1 MPFFSYL
8 YTKKY
13 TMIKLDKIKYIYHL
27 ADLHIRN
34 LKRHKE
40 YREVLNKFLSDVDSQ
55 NLEEAV
61 IYLAGDIAHAKTEMS
76 PELVRE
82 ITWFFTECA
91 KRKPTFVITGN
102 HDCNLNNKDRL
113 DVLTPIC
120 DNLSLPNLVYL
131 RDTGVYQITDDITF
145 TVYSILDKKE
155 NWPKGTDVSGNK
167 KICFFH
173 GPVDAAKTDI
183 GYVVSSHNFTP
194 DMFDGFDMVLMG
206 DIHKRQIVQ
215 QRDRAN
221 GKPIVV
227 YAGSTVQQ
235 NHGEY
240 LENHGYLLW
249 NVESETFEEYNIHN
263 DYGYLTI
270 DVVNGVIPQW
280 VRDEI
285 GTKLPKQPRL
295 RVRFSDTEVSDI
307 KLISAELQQMFKVN
321 EITITKQDTLNS
333 LKSKNRNARN
343 LAGNVKDPNVQNGLI
358 REYLERQFLLD
369 DQTLDK
375 IVEINNKVNLKVT
388 HEETDNILWIPKS
401 FEFSN
406 MFSYG
411 EGNKINFE
419 NARGIIG
426 LFAPNTQGK
435 SSLFDS
441 LSFCIF
447 DKCSRAFKAT
457 HIMNNQ
463 KDTFKCKFN
472 FEIDGIDYFIERD
485 AHTTKTGNVKVN
497 VNFWR
502 IVDGME
508 ESLNGEER
516 RDTNDI
522 IRKYLGTYED
532 FVMTS
537 LSLQGNNALFID
549 KSQSER
555 KDILAQYIGVNVF
568 DKLFDVVNEDNKE
581 ASILLKNFKKDDFS
595 IRLAELETTITEGEK
610 EFGLIIEQRED
621 LESDKSEI
629 EKHLSQL
636 ESQIQQTTLLID
648 LDEETKRLESFTS
661 SLETNSQRLEKM
673 ESQLTQA
680 EGIVLELVE
689 QEKALSN
696 FNINDKEINIETAYN
711 DLTQKKK
718 ELAEAERIHSIAKLH
733 LSSAEEKIKHLD
745 NHKYDPNCEF
755 CCDNAFV
762 KDAMVAKNALPQLES
777 IVTDA
782 LRDVEGISRT
792 LDLLDGVEEAYKK
805 FQSKNKEIND
815 SKTLVSRIKE
825 QISKTKLDIRDC
837 EDGIKDSTAKIEEY
851 HKNKEQIET
860 NKQLRKNI
868 SDTKGV
874 LDGIKREI
882 KRRGDVIL
890 KINTDVSKAK
900 QEKTG
905 IEDNIRKVKELEE
918 TNKLYEYYLDAVKR
932 DGVSYELISKTLPS
946 IEGEINNILGQ
957 IVEFSMNLQMD
968 GKNVNAYINYGD
980 SRKWPLEMCSGME
993 KFISGL
999 AIRVALINICNLP
1012 RPNFLVIDEGFG
1024 TLDSENLQSLFM
1036 AFAYLK
1042 TQFEFVI
1049 VISHID
1055 SMRDVVDT
1063 LLEIKKDNGFS
1074 SVKF

>member
-1 MPFFSYL
+1 ML
-8 YTKKY
+8 N
-13 TMIKLDKIKYIYHL
+13 IKVDYIYHL

-40 YREVLNKFLSDVDSQ
+40 YREILNKFLVDVDSQ
-55 NLEEAV
+55 KKENAI

-82 ITWFFTECA
+82 ITWFFNECA
-91 KRKPTFVITGN
+91 NRFPTFVITGN
-102 HDCNLNNKDRL
+102 HDCNLNNMDRL

-120 DNLSLPNLVYL
+120 DNLNNPNLYYL
-131 RDTGVYQITDDITF
+131 RDTGTTHINDELTF
-145 TVYSILDKKE
+145 TVYSILDKKA
-155 NWPKGTDVSGNK
+155 NWPLGKDVEGKK

-173 GPVDAAKTDI
+173 GPVDAARTDI
-183 GYVVSSHNFTP
+183 GYVVSSNNFTP

-215 QRDRAN
+215 QRDKAN

-227 YAGSTVQQ
+227 YAGSVVQQ

-249 NVESETFEEYNIHN
+249 DVKNETFEEFNIHN

-270 DVVNGVIPQW
+270 DVTNGVIPQW
-280 VRDEI
+280 VHDEI

-295 RVRFSDTEVSDI
+295 RVRFQETEAADI
-307 KLISAELQQMFKVN
+307 KLVSTELQKMFN
-321 EITITKQDTLNS
+321 ISEITVTRQDTLNS
-333 LKSKNRNARN
+333 MKTKNRNARN
-343 LAGNVKDPNVQNGLI
+343 LAGNVKDVNVQNGLI
-358 REYLERQFLLD
+358 KEYLERQFLLD
-369 DQTLDK
+369 DETLNK
-375 IVEINNKVNLKVT
+375 VIEINNNVNTKIT
-388 HEETDNILWIPKS
+388 HEDTDNILWIPKK

-411 EGNKINFE
+411 EGNKIEFDR
-419 NARGIIG
+419 AKGIIG

-463 KDTFKCKFN
+463 KDTFSCKFN
-472 FEIDGIDYFIERD
+472 FEIDGIDYFIERE
-485 AHTTKTGNVKVN
+485 AHTTKTEKVKVN

-502 IVDGME
+502 VVDGIN
-508 ESLNGEER
+508 ESLNGDER
-516 RDTNDI
+516 RNTNDVI
-522 IRKYLGTYED
+522 KKYLGTYED

-581 ASILLKNFKKDDFS
+581 AAILLKNFKKDDFS
-595 IRLAELETTITEGEK
+595 LRLAELDEIVKTNGKVFNELVEKKDEFEQDKTEVERK
-610 EFGLIIEQRED
+610 
-621 LESDKSEI
+621 
-629 EKHLSQL
+629 LSNL
-636 ESQIQQTTLLID
+636 ESQIQQTTLSID
-648 LDEETKRLESFTS
+648 LDVETKRLESFTS
-661 SLETNSQRLEKM
+661 SLETNNGKLVKM
-673 ESQLTQA
+673 EEQLTQA
-680 EGIVLELVE
+680 EGIVSELIESQSHLSKYNGIDIEVVYSNYQEE
-689 QEKALSN
+689 QKNL
-696 FNINDKEINIETAYN
+696 I
-711 DLTQKKK
+711 
-718 ELAEAERIHSIAKLH
+718 EAEKVYSNAKLY
-733 LSSAEEKIKHLD
+733 LSLAEEKIKHLD
-745 NHKYDPNCEF
+745 KHEYDPNCKY
-755 CCDNAFV
+755 CCDNTFV
-762 KDAMVAKNALPQLES
+762 KDAMVAKNALPELEA
-777 IVTDA
+777 IVKQA
-782 LRDVEGISRT
+782 LVDTTGIQQTLDRWDDVE
-792 LDLLDGVEEAYKK
+792 DAYKSY
-805 FQSKNKEIND
+805 QSKHKEVND

-825 QISKTKLDIRDC
+825 YISKTKLDIRDS
-837 EDGIKDSTAKIEEY
+837 EDGIKDSTSKIEEY
-851 HKNKEQIET
+851 HRNKEQIEL
-860 NKQLRKNI
+860 NKQLRTDI
-868 SDTKGV
+868 TDTKEV
-874 LDGIKREI
+874 INGIKKQI
-882 KRRGDVIL
+882 KEVDDEKL
-890 KINTDVSKAK
+890 SINSIVSKAK
-900 QEKTG
+900 QEKEG
-905 IEDNIRKVKELEE
+905 IEGRIAQIKKLEE
-918 TNKLYEYYLDAVKR
+918 TNKLYDYYLDAVKR
-932 DGVSYELISKTLPS
+932 DGISYELISRTLPA

-957 IVEFSMNLQMD
+957 IVDFSMNLQMD

-980 SRKWPLEMCSGME
+980 NRKWPLEMCSGME
-993 KFISGL
+993 KFVSGL

-1055 SMRDVVDT
+1055 SMRDVVDS

>member
-1 MPFFSYL
+1 
-8 YTKKY
+8 
-13 TMIKLDKIKYIYHL
+13 MIKLDKIKYIYHL

-40 YREVLNKFLSDVDSQ
+40 YREVLNKFLEDVDSQ
-55 NLEEAV
+55 NLEDSV

-82 ITWFFTECA
+82 ITWFFSECA
-91 KRKPTFVITGN
+91 KRRPTFVITGN

-120 DNLSLPNLVYL
+120 DNLSHPNLVYL
-131 RDTGVYQITDDITF
+131 RDTGVHQITDDITF

-155 NWPKGTDVSGNK
+155 NWPLGKDVSGNK

-173 GPVDAAKTDI
+173 GPVDAARTDI
-183 GYVVSSHNFTP
+183 GYIVSSNNFTP

-206 DIHKRQIVQ
+206 DIHKRQVVQ
-215 QRDRAN
+215 QRDKAN

-249 NVESETFEEYNIHN
+249 DVEKETFEEFNIHN

-270 DVVNGVIPQW
+270 DVTNGVIPQW
-280 VRDEI
+280 VYDEI
-285 GTKLPKQPRL
+285 DTKLPKQPRL
-295 RVRFSDTEVSDI
+295 RVRFADTEVSDI
-307 KLISAELQQMFKVN
+307 KIVSTELQKLFKIN
-321 EITITKQDTLNS
+321 EITITRQDTLNS
-333 LKSKNRNARN
+333 MKTKNRNARN
-343 LAGNVKDPNVQNGLI
+343 LAGNVKDVNVQNGLI
-358 REYLERQFLLD
+358 KEYLERQFLLD
-369 DQTLDK
+369 DETLNK
-375 IVEINNKVNLKVT
+375 IIEINNGVNLRIT
-388 HEETDNILWIPKS
+388 HEDTDNILWIPKS

-472 FEIDGIDYFIERD
+472 FEIDGVDYFIERD

-502 IVDGME
+502 IIDGVE

-549 KSQSER
+549 KSQSDR

-581 ASILLKNFKKDDFS
+581 AAVLLKNFKKDDFS
-595 IRLAELETTITEGEK
+595 QKLAELDETIQTNSKLFDELVVKKDDFEYDKTEVE
-610 EFGLIIEQRED
+610 RT
-621 LESDKSEI
+621 
-629 EKHLSQL
+629 LSNL
-636 ESQIQQTTLLID
+636 ESQIQQTTISID
-648 LDEETKRLESFTS
+648 LDVETKRLNTFTG
-661 SLETNSQRLEKM
+661 SLEENNAKIVKM
-673 ESQLTQA
+673 DGQLVQA
-680 EGIVLELVE
+680 ENIVTELVKQEE
-689 QEKALSN
+689 QLSK
-696 FNINDKEINIETAYN
+696 FKIGDSEVEVEYVYN
-711 DLTQKKK
+711 DFKQKNKDLT
-718 ELAEAERIHSIAKLH
+718 EAERVHSIAKMH
-733 LSSAEEKIKHLD
+733 LDAAIEKIKHLD

-755 CCDNAFV
+755 CCDNTFV
-762 KDAMVAKNALPQLES
+762 KDAMNAKDSLEGLQTNVDECS
-777 IVTDA
+777 N
-782 LRDVEGISRT
+782 DVSGILNT
-792 LDLLDGVEEAYKK
+792 LTLLNGIEDAYKAY
-805 FQSKNKEIND
+805 QSKHKEIND

-837 EDGIKDSTAKIEEY
+837 EDGIKDSTTKIEEY

-860 NKQLRKNI
+860 NKQLRKDI
-868 SDTKGV
+868 SDTKLIV
-874 LDGIKREI
+874 DGIKRQL
-882 KRRGDVIL
+882 KRIDEEKL
-890 KINTDVSKAK
+890 SANTSVSKAR
-900 QEKTG
+900 QERDS
-905 IEDNIRKVKELEE
+905 IEERIAQIKKLEE
-918 TNKLYEYYLDAVKR
+918 TNKLYDYYLDAVKR
-932 DGVSYELISKTLPS
+932 DGISYELISKTLPS

-980 SRKWPLEMCSGME
+980 NRKWPLEMCSGME

-1063 LLEIKKDNGFS
+1063 LMEIKKDNGFS

>member
-1 MPFFSYL
+1 
-8 YTKKY
+8 
-13 TMIKLDKIKYIYHL
+13 MIKLEKIKYIYHL

-40 YREVLNKFLSDVDSQ
+40 YREVLNKFLEDVDSQ
-55 NLEEAV
+55 NLEDSI

-91 KRKPTFVITGN
+91 KRRPTFVITGN

-155 NWPKGTDVSGNK
+155 NWPKGKDVEGNK

-173 GPVDAAKTDI
+173 GPVDAARTDI
-183 GYVVSSHNFTP
+183 GYVVSSNNFTP

-206 DIHKRQIVQ
+206 DIHKRQVVQ
-215 QRDRAN
+215 ERDRAN

-249 NVESETFEEYNIHN
+249 DVEKETFEEFNIHN

-270 DVVNGVIPQW
+270 DVNNGIIPQW

-285 GTKLPKQPRL
+285 DIKLPKQPRL

-307 KLISAELQQMFKVN
+307 KVVAAELQQMFKVN

-358 REYLERQFLLD
+358 KEYLERQFLLD
-369 DQTLDK
+369 DETINK
-375 IVEINNKVNLKVT
+375 VIEINNAANLRVT
-388 HEETDNILWIPKS
+388 HEDTDNILWIPKS

-411 EGNKINFE
+411 ENNKIDFD
-419 NARGIIG
+419 NAKGIIG

-435 SSLFDS
+435 SSLFDA

-463 KDTFKCKFN
+463 KDTFNCKFN
-472 FEIDGIDYFIERD
+472 FEIDGVNYFIERD
-485 AHTTKTGNVKVN
+485 AHTTKSGNVKVN
-497 VNFWR
+497 VNFYR
-502 IVDGME
+502 IVDGIE

-549 KSQSER
+549 KSQSDR

-568 DKLFDVVNEDNKE
+568 DKLFDIVNEDNKE
-581 ASILLKNFKKDDFS
+581 AAVLLKNFKKDDFS
-595 IRLAELETTITEGEK
+595 QKLGDLETSIK
-610 EFGLIIEQRED
+610 EDAKTFDELVDKKDD
-621 LESDKSEI
+621 LEADKTSI
-629 EKHLSQL
+629 ERELSRL
-636 ESQIQQTTLLID
+636 ESQIIQTTLTLD
-648 LDEETKRLESFTS
+648 LEEETNKLNSFTS
-661 SLETNSQRLEKM
+661 SLETHNSKLEKM
-673 ESQLTQA
+673 ETQLTQA
-680 EGIVLELVE
+680 EEIVLQLVE
-689 QEKALSN
+689 QEKTLSK
-696 FNINDKEINIETAYN
+696 FTIGNDEVDVEYAYN
-711 DLTQKKK
+711 DYKSKKAD
-718 ELAEAERIHSIAKLH
+718 LVEAEKVHSNAKIYLN
-733 LSSAEEKIKHLD
+733 SAIEKIKHLD

-762 KDAMVAKNALPQLES
+762 KDAMNAKTSLPQLEET
-777 IVTDA
+777 VEHA
-782 LRDVEGISRT
+782 LDDVNGILQT
-792 LDLLDGVEEAYKK
+792 LQILDGIEDAYKSY
-805 FQSKNKEIND
+805 QSKHKEIND

-837 EDGIKDSTAKIEEY
+837 EDGITTSTANIEEY
-851 HKNKEQIET
+851 HRNKEQIET
-860 NKQLRKNI
+860 NKKLRKEV
-868 SDTKGV
+868 SDTKQIIEGV
-874 LDGIKREI
+874 KKEI
-882 KRRGDVIL
+882 KRMGLLRIIL
-890 KINTDVSKAK
+890 
-900 QEKTG
+900 
-905 IEDNIRKVKELEE
+905 
-918 TNKLYEYYLDAVKR
+918 
-932 DGVSYELISKTLPS
+932 
-946 IEGEINNILGQ
+946 
-957 IVEFSMNLQMD
+957 
-968 GKNVNAYINYGD
+968 
-980 SRKWPLEMCSGME
+980 
-993 KFISGL
+993 
-999 AIRVALINICNLP
+999 
-1012 RPNFLVIDEGFG
+1012 
-1024 TLDSENLQSLFM
+1024 
-1036 AFAYLK
+1036 LK
-1042 TQFEFVI
+1042 
-1049 VISHID
+1049 
-1055 SMRDVVDT
+1055 
-1063 LLEIKKDNGFS
+1063 
-1074 SVKF
+1074 

>member
-1 MPFFSYL
+1 ML
-8 YTKKY
+8 N
-13 TMIKLDKIKYIYHL
+13 IKVDYIYHL

-40 YREVLNKFLSDVDSQ
+40 YREILNKFLVDVDSQ
-55 NLEEAV
+55 KKENAI

-82 ITWFFTECA
+82 ITWFFNECA
-91 KRKPTFVITGN
+91 NRFPTFVITGN
-102 HDCNLNNKDRL
+102 HDCNLNNMDRL

-120 DNLSLPNLVYL
+120 DNLNNPNLYYL
-131 RDTGVYQITDDITF
+131 RDTGTTHINDELTF
-145 TVYSILDKKE
+145 TVYSILDKKA
-155 NWPKGTDVSGNK
+155 NWPLGKDVEGK
-167 KICFFH
+167 TKICFFH
-173 GPVDAAKTDI
+173 GPVDAARTDI
-183 GYVVSSHNFTP
+183 GYIVSSNNFTP

-215 QRDRAN
+215 QRDKAN

-227 YAGSTVQQ
+227 YAGSIVQQ

-249 NVESETFEEYNIHN
+249 DVKNETFEEFNIHN

-270 DVVNGVIPQW
+270 DVTNGVIPQW
-280 VRDEI
+280 VMDEI

-295 RVRFSDTEVSDI
+295 RVRFQETEAADI
-307 KLISAELQQMFKVN
+307 KLVSTELQKMFN
-321 EITITKQDTLNS
+321 ISEITVTRQDTLNS
-333 LKSKNRNARN
+333 MKTKNRNARN
-343 LAGNVKDPNVQNGLI
+343 LAGNVKDVNVQNGLI
-358 REYLERQFLLD
+358 KEYLERQFLLD
-369 DQTLDK
+369 DETLNK
-375 IVEINNKVNLKVT
+375 VIEINNNVNTKIT
-388 HEETDNILWIPKS
+388 HEDTDNILWIPKK

-411 EGNKINFE
+411 EGNKIEFDR
-419 NARGIIG
+419 AKGIIG

-463 KDTFKCKFN
+463 KDTFSCKFN
-472 FEIDGIDYFIERD
+472 FEIDGIDYFIERE
-485 AHTTKTGNVKVN
+485 AHTTKTEKVKVN

-502 IVDGME
+502 VVDGIN
-508 ESLNGEER
+508 ESLNGDER
-516 RDTNDI
+516 RNTNDVI
-522 IRKYLGTYED
+522 KKYLGTYED

-581 ASILLKNFKKDDFS
+581 AAILLKNFKKDDFS
-595 IRLAELETTITEGEK
+595 LRLAELDEIVKTNGKVFNELVEKKDEFEQDKTEVERK
-610 EFGLIIEQRED
+610 
-621 LESDKSEI
+621 
-629 EKHLSQL
+629 LSNL
-636 ESQIQQTTLLID
+636 ESQIQQTTLSID
-648 LDEETKRLESFTS
+648 LDVETKRLESFTS
-661 SLETNSQRLEKM
+661 SLETNNGKLVKM
-673 ESQLTQA
+673 EEQLTQA
-680 EGIVLELVE
+680 EGIVSELIESQSHLSKYNGIDIEVVYSNY
-689 QEKALSN
+689 QE
-696 FNINDKEINIETAYN
+696 E
-711 DLTQKKK
+711 QKK
-718 ELAEAERIHSIAKLH
+718 LIEAEKVYSNAKLY
-733 LSSAEEKIKHLD
+733 LSLAEEKIKHLD
-745 NHKYDPNCEF
+745 KHEYDPNCKY
-755 CCDNAFV
+755 CCDNTFV
-762 KDAMVAKNALPQLES
+762 KDAMVAKNALPELEA
-777 IVTDA
+777 IVKQA
-782 LRDVEGISRT
+782 LVDTTGIQQTLDRWDDVE
-792 LDLLDGVEEAYKK
+792 DAYKSY
-805 FQSKNKEIND
+805 QSKHKEVND

-825 QISKTKLDIRDC
+825 YISKTKLDIRDS
-837 EDGIKDSTAKIEEY
+837 EDGIKDSTSKIEEY
-851 HKNKEQIET
+851 HRNKEQIEL
-860 NKQLRKNI
+860 NKQLRTDI
-868 SDTKGV
+868 TDTKEV
-874 LDGIKREI
+874 INGIKKQI
-882 KRRGDVIL
+882 KEVDDEKL
-890 KINTDVSKAK
+890 SINSIVSKAK
-900 QEKTG
+900 QEKEG
-905 IEDNIRKVKELEE
+905 IESRIAQIKKLEE
-918 TNKLYEYYLDAVKR
+918 TNKLYDYYLDAVKR
-932 DGVSYELISKTLPS
+932 DGISYELISRTLPA

-957 IVEFSMNLQMD
+957 IVDFSMNLQMD

-980 SRKWPLEMCSGME
+980 NRKWPLEMCSGME
-993 KFISGL
+993 KFVSGL

-1055 SMRDVVDT
+1055 SMRDVVDS

>member
-1 MPFFSYL
+1 
-8 YTKKY
+8 
-13 TMIKLDKIKYIYHL
+13 
-27 ADLHIRN
+27 
-34 LKRHKE
+34 
-40 YREVLNKFLSDVDSQ
+40 VDVDSQ
-55 NLEEAV
+55 KKENAV

-82 ITWFFTECA
+82 ITWFFNECA
-91 KRKPTFVITGN
+91 NRFPTFVITGN
-102 HDCNLNNKDRL
+102 HDCNLNNMDRL

-120 DNLSLPNLVYL
+120 DNLNNPNLYYL
-131 RDTGVYQITDDITF
+131 RDTGTTHINDELTF
-145 TVYSILDKKE
+145 TVYSILDKKA
-155 NWPKGTDVSGNK
+155 NWPLGKDVEGKK

-173 GPVDAAKTDI
+173 GPVDAARTDI
-183 GYVVSSHNFTP
+183 GYVVSSNNFTP

-215 QRDRAN
+215 QRDKAN
-221 GKPIVV
+221 SKPIVV
-227 YAGSTVQQ
+227 YAGSVVQQ

-249 NVESETFEEYNIHN
+249 DVKNETFEEFNIHN

-270 DVVNGVIPQW
+270 DVTNGVIPQW
-280 VRDEI
+280 VMDEI

-295 RVRFSDTEVSDI
+295 RVRFQETEAADI
-307 KLISAELQQMFKVN
+307 KLVSTELQKMFN
-321 EITITKQDTLNS
+321 ISEITFTRQDTLNS
-333 LKSKNRNARN
+333 MKTKNRNARN
-343 LAGNVKDPNVQNGLI
+343 LAGNVKDVNVQNGLI
-358 REYLERQFLLD
+358 KEYLERQFLLD
-369 DQTLDK
+369 DETLNK
-375 IVEINNKVNLKVT
+375 VIEINNNVNTKIT
-388 HEETDNILWIPKS
+388 HEDTDNILWIPKK

-411 EGNKINFE
+411 EGNKIEFDR
-419 NARGIIG
+419 AKGIIG

-463 KDTFKCKFN
+463 KDTFSCKFN
-472 FEIDGIDYFIERD
+472 FEIDGIDYFIERE
-485 AHTTKTGNVKVN
+485 AHTTKTEKVKVN

-502 IVDGME
+502 VVDGIN
-508 ESLNGEER
+508 ESLNGDER
-516 RDTNDI
+516 RNTNDVI
-522 IRKYLGTYED
+522 KKYLGTYED

-581 ASILLKNFKKDDFS
+581 AAILLKNFKKDDFS
-595 IRLAELETTITEGEK
+595 LRLAELDEIVKTNGKVFNELVEKKDEFEQNKTEVERK
-610 EFGLIIEQRED
+610 
-621 LESDKSEI
+621 
-629 EKHLSQL
+629 LSNL
-636 ESQIQQTTLLID
+636 ESQIQQTTLSID
-648 LDEETKRLESFTS
+648 LDVETKRLESFTS
-661 SLETNSQRLEKM
+661 SLETNNGKLVKM
-673 ESQLTQA
+673 EEQLTQA
-680 EGIVLELVE
+680 EGIVSELIESQSVLSKYNNIDIE
-689 QEKALSN
+689 VVYSNYQE
-696 FNINDKEINIETAYN
+696 E
-711 DLTQKKK
+711 QKK
-718 ELAEAERIHSIAKLH
+718 LIEAEKVYSNAKLY
-733 LSSAEEKIKHLD
+733 LSLAEEKIKHLD
-745 NHKYDPNCEF
+745 KHEYDPNCKY
-755 CCDNAFV
+755 CCDNTFV
-762 KDAMVAKNALPQLES
+762 KDAMVAKNALPELEA
-777 IVTDA
+777 IVKQA
-782 LRDVEGISRT
+782 LVDTTGIQQT
-792 LDLLDGVEEAYKK
+792 LDRWDDVEEAYKSY
-805 FQSKNKEIND
+805 QSKHKEVND

-825 QISKTKLDIRDC
+825 YISKTKLDIRDS
-837 EDGIKDSTAKIEEY
+837 EDGIKDSTSKIEEY
-851 HKNKEQIET
+851 HRNKEQIEL
-860 NKQLRKNI
+860 NKQLRKDI
-868 SDTKGV
+868 TDTKEV
-874 LDGIKREI
+874 INGIKKQI
-882 KRRGDVIL
+882 KEVDDEKL
-890 KINTDVSKAK
+890 SINSVVSKAK
-900 QEKTG
+900 QEKEG
-905 IEDNIRKVKELEE
+905 IEDRISQIKKLEE
-918 TNKLYEYYLDAVKR
+918 TNKLYDYYLDAVKR
-932 DGVSYELISKTLPS
+932 DGISYELISRTLPA

-957 IVEFSMNLQMD
+957 IVDFSMNLQMD

-980 SRKWPLEMCSGME
+980 NRKWPLEMCSGME
-993 KFISGL
+993 KFVSGL

-1055 SMRDVVDT
+1055 SMRDVVDS

>member
-1 MPFFSYL
+1 
-8 YTKKY
+8 
-13 TMIKLDKIKYIYHL
+13 MIKLDNVKYIYHL

-55 NLEEAV
+55 NLENSI

-91 KRKPTFVITGN
+91 NRKPTFVITGN

-131 RDTGVYQITDDITF
+131 RDTGVYQITNDITF

-155 NWPKGTDVSGNK
+155 NWPKGVDVNGNK

-215 QRDRAN
+215 HRDKAN

-249 NVESETFEEYNIHN
+249 DVETETFEEFNIHN

-280 VRDEI
+280 VKEEI

-307 KLISAELQQMFKVN
+307 KLVSAELQQMFKVN

-369 DQTLDK
+369 DKTLDK
-375 IVEINNKVNLKVT
+375 IVEINNKVNLKIT
-388 HEETDNILWIPKS
+388 HEDTDNILWIPKT

-463 KDTFKCKFN
+463 KDTFSCKFN
-472 FEIDGIDYFIERD
+472 FEIDGVDYFIERD
-485 AHTTKTGNVKVN
+485 AHTTKGGNVKVN
-497 VNFWR
+497 VNFYR
-502 IVDGME
+502 IVDGVE

-581 ASILLKNFKKDDFS
+581 AAILLKNFKKDDFS
-595 IRLAELETTITEGEK
+595 QRLAELETIISDGEK
-610 EFGLIIEQRED
+610 EFNDISDKKDEF
-621 LESDKSEI
+621 ESDKTEL
-629 EKHLSQL
+629 EKSLSNF
-636 ESQIQQTTLLID
+636 ESQIIKTTLSID
-648 LDEETKRLESFTS
+648 LDEETNRLNQFTS
-661 SLETNSQRLEKM
+661 SLETHTARLDKM
-673 ESQLTQA
+673 DNQLTQA
-680 EGIVLELVE
+680 EGIVSSLIESQTELSKFNGIEIEVVYSNYQEE
-689 QEKALSN
+689 QRKL
-696 FNINDKEINIETAYN
+696 I
-711 DLTQKKK
+711 
-718 ELAEAERIHSIAKLH
+718 EAEKVYSTAKLH
-733 LSSAEEKIKHLD
+733 LSGAEEKIKHLD
-745 NHKYDPNCEF
+745 NHQYDPNCKF
-755 CCDNAFV
+755 CCDNEFV
-762 KDAMVAKNALPQLES
+762 KDAMNAKNALPELQQ
-777 IVTDA
+777 IVKDA
-782 LRDVEGISRT
+782 LVDATSIQQTLDRWEGI
-792 LDLLDGVEEAYKK
+792 EELYKAY
-805 FQSKNKEIND
+805 QSKHKEVND

-825 QISKTKLDIRDC
+825 QISKTKLDIRDS

-851 HKNKEQIET
+851 HRNKEQIET
-860 NKQLRKNI
+860 NKQLRKNV
-868 SDTKGV
+868 SDTKEIIEGV
-874 LDGIKREI
+874 KREI
-882 KRRGDVIL
+882 KRKGNL
-890 KINTDVSKAK
+890 LLEINTNVSKAK
-900 QEKTG
+900 QEKSS
-905 IEDNIRKVKELEE
+905 IEANIQKVKELEE

-1049 VISHID
+1049 IISHID

>member
-1 MPFFSYL
+1 ML
-8 YTKKY
+8 N
-13 TMIKLDKIKYIYHL
+13 IKVDYIYHL

-40 YREVLNKFLSDVDSQ
+40 YREILNKFLVDVDSQ
-55 NLEEAV
+55 KKENAI

-82 ITWFFTECA
+82 ITWFFNECA
-91 KRKPTFVITGN
+91 NRFPTFVITGN
-102 HDCNLNNKDRL
+102 HDCNLNNMDRL

-120 DNLSLPNLVYL
+120 DNLNNPNLYYL
-131 RDTGVYQITDDITF
+131 RDTGTTHINDELTF
-145 TVYSILDKKE
+145 TVYSILDKKA
-155 NWPKGTDVSGNK
+155 NWPLGKDVEGKK

-173 GPVDAAKTDI
+173 GPVDAARTDI
-183 GYVVSSHNFTP
+183 GYVVSSNNFTP

-215 QRDRAN
+215 QKDKAN

-227 YAGSTVQQ
+227 YAGSVVQQ

-249 NVESETFEEYNIHN
+249 DVKSETFEEFNIHN

-270 DVVNGVIPQW
+270 DVTNGVIPQW
-280 VRDEI
+280 VHDEI

-295 RVRFSDTEVSDI
+295 RVRFQETEAADI
-307 KLISAELQQMFKVN
+307 KLVSTELQKMFN
-321 EITITKQDTLNS
+321 ISEITITRQDTLNS
-333 LKSKNRNARN
+333 MKTKNRNARN
-343 LAGNVKDPNVQNGLI
+343 LAGNVKDVNVQNGLI
-358 REYLERQFLLD
+358 KEYLERQFLLD
-369 DQTLDK
+369 DETLNK
-375 IVEINNKVNLKVT
+375 VIEINNSVNTKIT
-388 HEETDNILWIPKS
+388 HEDTDNILWIPKK

-411 EGNKINFE
+411 EGNKIEFDR
-419 NARGIIG
+419 AKGIIG

-463 KDTFKCKFN
+463 KDTFSCKFN
-472 FEIDGIDYFIERD
+472 FEIDGIDYFIERE
-485 AHTTKTGNVKVN
+485 AHTTKTEKVKVN

-502 IVDGME
+502 VVDGVD
-508 ESLNGEER
+508 ESLNGDER
-516 RDTNDI
+516 RNTNDVI
-522 IRKYLGTYED
+522 KKYLGTYED

-581 ASILLKNFKKDDFS
+581 AAILLKNFKKDDFS
-595 IRLAELETTITEGEK
+595 LRLAELDEIVKTNGKVFNELVEKKDGFEQDKTEVERK
-610 EFGLIIEQRED
+610 
-621 LESDKSEI
+621 
-629 EKHLSQL
+629 LSNL
-636 ESQIQQTTLLID
+636 ESQIQQTTLSID
-648 LDEETKRLESFTS
+648 LDVETKRLESFTS
-661 SLETNSQRLEKM
+661 SLETDNGKLVKM
-673 ESQLTQA
+673 EEQLTQA
-680 EGIVLELVE
+680 EGIVSELIESQSHLSKYNGIDIEVVYSNY
-689 QEKALSN
+689 QE
-696 FNINDKEINIETAYN
+696 E
-711 DLTQKKK
+711 QKK
-718 ELAEAERIHSIAKLH
+718 LIEAEKVYSNAKLY
-733 LSSAEEKIKHLD
+733 LSLAEEKIKHLD
-745 NHKYDPNCEF
+745 KHEYDPNCKY
-755 CCDNAFV
+755 CCDNTFV
-762 KDAMVAKNALPQLES
+762 KDAMVAKNALPELEA
-777 IVTDA
+777 IVKQALVDA
-782 LRDVEGISRT
+782 TGIQQTLDRWDDVE
-792 LDLLDGVEEAYKK
+792 DAYKSY
-805 FQSKNKEIND
+805 QSKHKEVND

-825 QISKTKLDIRDC
+825 YISKTKLDIRDS
-837 EDGIKDSTAKIEEY
+837 EDGIKDSTSKIEEY
-851 HKNKEQIET
+851 HRNKEQIEL
-860 NKQLRKNI
+860 NKQLRKDI
-868 SDTKGV
+868 TDTKEV
-874 LDGIKREI
+874 INGIKKQI
-882 KRRGDVIL
+882 KEVDDEKL
-890 KINTDVSKAK
+890 SINSIVSKAK
-900 QEKTG
+900 QEKEG
-905 IEDNIRKVKELEE
+905 IEGRIAQIKKLEE
-918 TNKLYEYYLDAVKR
+918 TNKLYDYYLDAVKR
-932 DGVSYELISKTLPS
+932 DGISYELISRTLPA

-957 IVEFSMNLQMD
+957 IVDFSMNLQMD

-980 SRKWPLEMCSGME
+980 NRKWPLEMCSGME
-993 KFISGL
+993 KFVSGL

-1055 SMRDVVDT
+1055 SMRDVVDS

>member
-1 MPFFSYL
+1 ML
-8 YTKKY
+8 N
-13 TMIKLDKIKYIYHL
+13 IKVDYIYHL

-40 YREVLNKFLSDVDSQ
+40 YREILTKFLADVDSQ
-55 NLEEAV
+55 KKENAV

-82 ITWFFTECA
+82 ITWFFNECA
-91 KRKPTFVITGN
+91 NRFPTFVITGN
-102 HDCNLNNKDRL
+102 HDCNLNNMDRL

-120 DNLSLPNLVYL
+120 DNLNNPNLYYL
-131 RDTGVYQITDDITF
+131 RDTGTTHINDELTF
-145 TVYSILDKKE
+145 TVYSILDKKA
-155 NWPKGTDVSGNK
+155 NWPLGKDVEGK
-167 KICFFH
+167 TKICFFH
-173 GPVDAAKTDI
+173 GPVDAARTDI
-183 GYVVSSHNFTP
+183 GYVVSSNNFTP

-215 QRDRAN
+215 HRDKAN

-227 YAGSTVQQ
+227 YAGSVVQQ

-249 NVESETFEEYNIHN
+249 DVKNETFEEFNIHN

-270 DVVNGVIPQW
+270 DVTNGVIPQW
-280 VRDEI
+280 VHDEI

-295 RVRFSDTEVSDI
+295 RVRFQETEAADI
-307 KLISAELQQMFKVN
+307 KLVSTELQKMFN
-321 EITITKQDTLNS
+321 ISEITVTRQDTLNS
-333 LKSKNRNARN
+333 MKTKNRNARN
-343 LAGNVKDPNVQNGLI
+343 LAGNVKDVNVQNGLI
-358 REYLERQFLLD
+358 KEYLERQFLLD
-369 DQTLDK
+369 DETLNK
-375 IVEINNKVNLKVT
+375 VIEINNNVNTKIT
-388 HEETDNILWIPKS
+388 HEDTDNILWIPKK

-411 EGNKINFE
+411 EGNKIEFDR
-419 NARGIIG
+419 AKGIIG

-463 KDTFKCKFN
+463 KDTFSCKFN
-472 FEIDGIDYFIERD
+472 FEIDGIDYFIERQ
-485 AHTTKTGNVKVN
+485 AHTTKTEKVKVN

-502 IVDGME
+502 VVDGID
-508 ESLNGEER
+508 ESLNGDER
-516 RDTNDI
+516 RDTNDVI
-522 IRKYLGTYED
+522 KKYLGTYED

-581 ASILLKNFKKDDFS
+581 AAILLKNFKKDDFS
-595 IRLAELETTITEGEK
+595 LRLAELDEIVKTNGKVFNELVEKKDEFEQDKTEVERK
-610 EFGLIIEQRED
+610 
-621 LESDKSEI
+621 
-629 EKHLSQL
+629 LSNL
-636 ESQIQQTTLLID
+636 ESQIQQTTLSID
-648 LDEETKRLESFTS
+648 LDVETKRLESFTS
-661 SLETNSQRLEKM
+661 SLETNNGKLEKM
-673 ESQLTQA
+673 GEQLTQA
-680 EGIVLELVE
+680 EGIVSELTESQSVLSKYNNIDIE
-689 QEKALSN
+689 VVYSNYQE
-696 FNINDKEINIETAYN
+696 E
-711 DLTQKKK
+711 QKK
-718 ELAEAERIHSIAKLH
+718 LIEAEKVYSNAKLY
-733 LSSAEEKIKHLD
+733 LSLAEEKIKHLD
-745 NHKYDPNCEF
+745 KHEYDPNCKY
-755 CCDNAFV
+755 CCDNTFV
-762 KDAMVAKNALPQLES
+762 KDAMVAKTALPELEAVVKQAL
-777 IVTDA
+777 IDA
-782 LRDVEGISRT
+782 TGIQQT
-792 LDLLDGVEEAYKK
+792 LDRWDDVEEAYKSY
-805 FQSKNKEIND
+805 QSKHKEVND

-825 QISKTKLDIRDC
+825 YISKTKLDIRDS
-837 EDGIKDSTAKIEEY
+837 EDGIRDSTIKIEEY
-851 HKNKEQIET
+851 HRNKEQIEL
-860 NKQLRKNI
+860 NKQLRKDI
-868 SDTKGV
+868 TDTKEIIN
-874 LDGIKREI
+874 GIKKQI
-882 KRRGDVIL
+882 KEVDDEKL
-890 KINTDVSKAK
+890 SINSIVSKAK
-900 QEKTG
+900 QEKEG
-905 IEDNIRKVKELEE
+905 IEDRISQIKKLEE
-918 TNKLYEYYLDAVKR
+918 TNKLYDYYLDAVKR
-932 DGVSYELISKTLPS
+932 DGISYELISRTLPA

-957 IVEFSMNLQMD
+957 IVDFSMNLQMD

-980 SRKWPLEMCSGME
+980 NRKWPLEMCSGME
-993 KFISGL
+993 KFVSGL

-1055 SMRDVVDT
+1055 SMRDVVDS

>member
-1 MPFFSYL
+1 ML
-8 YTKKY
+8 N
-13 TMIKLDKIKYIYHL
+13 IKVDYIYHL

-40 YREVLNKFLSDVDSQ
+40 YREILNKFLVDVDSQ
-55 NLEEAV
+55 KKENAI

-82 ITWFFTECA
+82 ITWFFNECA
-91 KRKPTFVITGN
+91 NRFPTFVITGN
-102 HDCNLNNKDRL
+102 HDCNLNNMDRL

-120 DNLSLPNLVYL
+120 DNLNNPNLYYL
-131 RDTGVYQITDDITF
+131 RDTGTTHINDELTF
-145 TVYSILDKKE
+145 TVYSILDKKA
-155 NWPKGTDVSGNK
+155 NWPLGKDVEGK
-167 KICFFH
+167 TKICFFH
-173 GPVDAAKTDI
+173 GPVDAARTDI
-183 GYVVSSHNFTP
+183 GYMVSSNNFTP

-215 QRDRAN
+215 QRDKAN

-227 YAGSTVQQ
+227 YAGSVVQQ

-249 NVESETFEEYNIHN
+249 DVKNETFEEFNIHN

-270 DVVNGVIPQW
+270 DVTNGVIPQW
-280 VRDEI
+280 VHDEI

-295 RVRFSDTEVSDI
+295 RVRFQETEAADI
-307 KLISAELQQMFKVN
+307 KLVSTELQKMFN
-321 EITITKQDTLNS
+321 ISEITVTRQDTLNS
-333 LKSKNRNARN
+333 MKTKNRNARN
-343 LAGNVKDPNVQNGLI
+343 LAGNVKDVNVQNGLI
-358 REYLERQFLLD
+358 KEYLERQFLLD
-369 DQTLDK
+369 DETLNK
-375 IVEINNKVNLKVT
+375 VIEINNNVNTKIT
-388 HEETDNILWIPKS
+388 HEDTDNILWIPKK

-411 EGNKINFE
+411 EGNKIEFDR
-419 NARGIIG
+419 AKGIIG

-463 KDTFKCKFN
+463 KDTFSCKFN
-472 FEIDGIDYFIERD
+472 FEIDGIDYFIERE
-485 AHTTKTGNVKVN
+485 AHTTKTEKVKVN

-502 IVDGME
+502 VVDGIN
-508 ESLNGEER
+508 ESLNGDER
-516 RDTNDI
+516 RNTNDVI
-522 IRKYLGTYED
+522 KKYLGTYED

-581 ASILLKNFKKDDFS
+581 AAILLKNFKKDDFS
-595 IRLAELETTITEGEK
+595 LRLAELDEIVKTNGKVFNELVEKKDEFEQDKTEVERK
-610 EFGLIIEQRED
+610 
-621 LESDKSEI
+621 
-629 EKHLSQL
+629 LSNL
-636 ESQIQQTTLLID
+636 ESQIQQTTLSID
-648 LDEETKRLESFTS
+648 LDVETKRLESFTS
-661 SLETNSQRLEKM
+661 SLETNNGKLVKM
-673 ESQLTQA
+673 EEQLTQA
-680 EGIVLELVE
+680 EGIVSELIESQSHLSKYNGIDIEVVYSNY
-689 QEKALSN
+689 QE
-696 FNINDKEINIETAYN
+696 E
-711 DLTQKKK
+711 QKK
-718 ELAEAERIHSIAKLH
+718 LIEAEKVYSNAKLY
-733 LSSAEEKIKHLD
+733 LSLAEEKIKHLD
-745 NHKYDPNCEF
+745 KHEYDPNCKY
-755 CCDNAFV
+755 CCDNTFV
-762 KDAMVAKNALPQLES
+762 KDAMVAKNALPELEA
-777 IVTDA
+777 IVKQALVDA
-782 LRDVEGISRT
+782 TGIQQTLDRWDDVE
-792 LDLLDGVEEAYKK
+792 DAYKSY
-805 FQSKNKEIND
+805 QSKHKEVND

-825 QISKTKLDIRDC
+825 YISKTKLDIRDS
-837 EDGIKDSTAKIEEY
+837 EDGIKDSTSKIEEY
-851 HKNKEQIET
+851 HRNKEQIEL
-860 NKQLRKNI
+860 NKQLRTDI
-868 SDTKGV
+868 TDTKEV
-874 LDGIKREI
+874 INGIKKQI
-882 KRRGDVIL
+882 KEVDDEKL
-890 KINTDVSKAK
+890 SINSIVSKAK
-900 QEKTG
+900 QEKEG
-905 IEDNIRKVKELEE
+905 IEGRIAQIKKLEE
-918 TNKLYEYYLDAVKR
+918 TNKLYDYYLDAVKR
-932 DGVSYELISKTLPS
+932 DGISYELISRTLPA

-957 IVEFSMNLQMD
+957 IVDFSMNLQMD

-980 SRKWPLEMCSGME
+980 NRKWPLEMCSGME
-993 KFISGL
+993 KFVSGL

-1055 SMRDVVDT
+1055 SMRDVVDS

>member
-1 MPFFSYL
+1 ML
-8 YTKKY
+8 N
-13 TMIKLDKIKYIYHL
+13 IKVDYIYHL

-40 YREVLNKFLSDVDSQ
+40 YREILNKFLVDVDSQ
-55 NLEEAV
+55 KKENAI

-82 ITWFFTECA
+82 ITWFFNECA
-91 KRKPTFVITGN
+91 NRFPTFVITGN
-102 HDCNLNNKDRL
+102 HDCNLNNMDRL

-120 DNLSLPNLVYL
+120 DNLNNPNLYYL
-131 RDTGVYQITDDITF
+131 RDTGTTHINDELTF
-145 TVYSILDKKE
+145 TVYSILDKKA
-155 NWPKGTDVSGNK
+155 NWPLGKDVEGKK

-173 GPVDAAKTDI
+173 GPVDAARTDI
-183 GYVVSSHNFTP
+183 GYVVSSNNFTP

-215 QRDRAN
+215 QRDKAN

-227 YAGSTVQQ
+227 YAGSVVQQ

-249 NVESETFEEYNIHN
+249 DVKNETFEEFNIHN

-270 DVVNGVIPQW
+270 DVTNGVIPQW
-280 VRDEI
+280 VMDEI

-295 RVRFSDTEVSDI
+295 RVRFQETEAADI
-307 KLISAELQQMFKVN
+307 KLVSTELQKMFN
-321 EITITKQDTLNS
+321 ISEITVTRQDTLNS
-333 LKSKNRNARN
+333 MKTKNRNARN
-343 LAGNVKDPNVQNGLI
+343 LAGNVKDVNVQNGLI
-358 REYLERQFLLD
+358 KEYLERQFLLD
-369 DQTLDK
+369 DETLNK
-375 IVEINNKVNLKVT
+375 VIEINNNVNTKIT
-388 HEETDNILWIPKS
+388 HEDTDNILWIPKK

-411 EGNKINFE
+411 EGNKIEFDK
-419 NARGIIG
+419 AKGIIG

-463 KDTFKCKFN
+463 KDTFSCKFN
-472 FEIDGIDYFIERD
+472 FEIDGIDYFIERE
-485 AHTTKTGNVKVN
+485 AHTTKTEKVKVN

-502 IVDGME
+502 VVDGIN
-508 ESLNGEER
+508 ESLNGDER
-516 RDTNDI
+516 RNTNDVI
-522 IRKYLGTYED
+522 KKYLGTYED

-581 ASILLKNFKKDDFS
+581 AAILLKNFKKDDFS
-595 IRLAELETTITEGEK
+595 LRLAELDEIVKTNGKVFDELAEKKDEFEQDKTEVERK
-610 EFGLIIEQRED
+610 
-621 LESDKSEI
+621 
-629 EKHLSQL
+629 LSNL
-636 ESQIQQTTLLID
+636 ESQIQQTTLSID
-648 LDEETKRLESFTS
+648 LDVETKRLESFTS
-661 SLETNSQRLEKM
+661 SLETDNGKLVKM
-673 ESQLTQA
+673 EEQLTQA
-680 EGIVLELVE
+680 EGIVSELIESQSHLSKYNSIDIEVVYSNY
-689 QEKALSN
+689 QE
-696 FNINDKEINIETAYN
+696 E
-711 DLTQKKK
+711 QKK
-718 ELAEAERIHSIAKLH
+718 LIEAEKVYSNAKLY
-733 LSSAEEKIKHLD
+733 LSLAEEKIKHLD
-745 NHKYDPNCEF
+745 KHEYDPNCKY
-755 CCDNAFV
+755 CCDNTFV
-762 KDAMVAKNALPQLES
+762 KDAMVAKNALPELEA
-777 IVTDA
+777 IVKQA
-782 LRDVEGISRT
+782 LVDTTGIQQT
-792 LDLLDGVEEAYKK
+792 LDRWDDVEEAYKSY
-805 FQSKNKEIND
+805 QSKHKEVND

-825 QISKTKLDIRDC
+825 YISKTKLDIRDS
-837 EDGIKDSTAKIEEY
+837 EDGIKDSTSKIEEY
-851 HKNKEQIET
+851 HRNKEQIEL
-860 NKQLRKNI
+860 NKQLRKDI
-868 SDTKGV
+868 TDTKEV
-874 LDGIKREI
+874 INGIKKQI
-882 KRRGDVIL
+882 KEVDDEKL
-890 KINTDVSKAK
+890 SINSIVSKAK
-900 QEKTG
+900 QEKEG
-905 IEDNIRKVKELEE
+905 IEGRIAQIKKLEE
-918 TNKLYEYYLDAVKR
+918 TNKLYDYYLDAVKR
-932 DGVSYELISKTLPS
+932 DGISYELISRTLPA

-957 IVEFSMNLQMD
+957 IVDFSMNLQMD

-980 SRKWPLEMCSGME
+980 NRKWPLEMCSGME
-993 KFISGL
+993 KFVSGL

-1055 SMRDVVDT
+1055 SMRDVVDS

>member
-1 MPFFSYL
+1 
-8 YTKKY
+8 
-13 TMIKLDKIKYIYHL
+13 MIKLDNVKYIYHL

-55 NLEEAV
+55 NLEDSI

-91 KRKPTFVITGN
+91 KRRPTFVITGN

-155 NWPKGTDVSGNK
+155 NWPKGVDVNGNK

-206 DIHKRQIVQ
+206 DIHKRQVVQ
-215 QRDRAN
+215 QRDKAN

-249 NVESETFEEYNIHN
+249 NVETETFEEFNIHN

-280 VRDEI
+280 VKDEI

-307 KLISAELQQMFKVN
+307 KLVSAELQQMFKVN

-375 IVEINNKVNLKVT
+375 IVEINNKVNLKIT
-388 HEETDNILWIPKS
+388 HEDTDNILWIPKS

-463 KDTFKCKFN
+463 KDTFSCKFN
-472 FEIDGIDYFIERD
+472 FEIDGVDYFIERE
-485 AHTTKTGNVKVN
+485 AHTTKVGNVKVN
-497 VNFWR
+497 VNFYR
-502 IVDGME
+502 IVDGVE

-581 ASILLKNFKKDDFS
+581 AAILLKNFKKDDFS
-595 IRLAELETTITEGEK
+595 QRLAELEGIISEGESK
-610 EFGLIIEQRED
+610 FDVLVEEKED
-621 LESDKSEI
+621 LESDKTEI
-629 EKHLSQL
+629 EKKLSNL
-636 ESQIQQTTLLID
+636 ESQIIQTTLTLD
-648 LDEETKRLESFTS
+648 LDEETKRLNLFTS
-661 SLETNSQRLEKM
+661 SLESNTAKLEKM
-673 ESQLTQA
+673 ETQLTQA

-689 QEKALSN
+689 QEKSLSK
-696 FNINDKEINIETAYN
+696 FKIGDDEVDIEYAYSDYTTN
-711 DLTQKKK
+711 KTDLV
-718 ELAEAERIHSIAKLH
+718 EAEKIHQIAKQKLEAAEKKIEH
-733 LSSAEEKIKHLD
+733 LGE
-745 NHKYDPNCEF
+745 HKYDPNCEF
-755 CCDNAFV
+755 CCDNVFV
-762 KDAMVAKNALPQLES
+762 KDAMKAKEDLEELENS
-777 IVTDA
+777 VYE
-782 LRDVEGISRT
+782 RSCDVGEILSHLTLLEGI
-792 LDLLDGVEEAYKK
+792 EEAHKTYKLK
-805 FQSKNKEIND
+805 HKEISD
-815 SKTLVSRIKE
+815 AKTLVSRIKE
-825 QISKTKLDIRDC
+825 QISKTKLDIRDF
-837 EDGIKDSTAKIEEY
+837 EDVIKTATANIEEY

-868 SDTKGV
+868 VDTKQIV
-874 LDGIKREI
+874 EGIKKELKRKGDEI
-882 KRRGDVIL
+882 LD
-890 KINTDVSKAK
+890 INTTISKAR
-900 QEKTG
+900 QEKTT
-905 IEDNIRKVKELEE
+905 IEDNIAKIKELEE

-932 DGVSYELISKTLPS
+932 DGISYELISKTLPS

>member
-1 MPFFSYL
+1 ML
-8 YTKKY
+8 N
-13 TMIKLDKIKYIYHL
+13 IKVDYIYHL

-40 YREVLNKFLSDVDSQ
+40 YREILNQFLVDVDSQ
-55 NLEEAV
+55 KKENAV

-82 ITWFFTECA
+82 ITWFFNECA
-91 KRKPTFVITGN
+91 NRFPTFVITGN
-102 HDCNLNNKDRL
+102 HDCNLNNMDRL

-120 DNLSLPNLVYL
+120 DNLNNPNLYYL
-131 RDTGVYQITDDITF
+131 RDTGTTHINDELTF
-145 TVYSILDKKE
+145 TVYSILDKKA
-155 NWPKGTDVSGNK
+155 NWPLGKDVEGKK

-173 GPVDAAKTDI
+173 GPVDAARTDI
-183 GYVVSSHNFTP
+183 GYVVSSNNFTP

-215 QRDRAN
+215 QRDKAN

-227 YAGSTVQQ
+227 YAGSVVQQ

-249 NVESETFEEYNIHN
+249 DVKNETFEEFNIHN

-270 DVVNGVIPQW
+270 DVTNGVIPQW
-280 VRDEI
+280 VMDEI

-295 RVRFSDTEVSDI
+295 RVRFQETEAGDI
-307 KLISAELQQMFKVN
+307 KLVSTELQKMFN
-321 EITITKQDTLNS
+321 ISEITVTRQDTLNS
-333 LKSKNRNARN
+333 MKTKNRNARN
-343 LAGNVKDPNVQNGLI
+343 LAGNVKDVNVQNGLI
-358 REYLERQFLLD
+358 KEYLERQFLLD
-369 DQTLDK
+369 DETLNK
-375 IVEINNKVNLKVT
+375 VIEINNNVNTKIT
-388 HEETDNILWIPKS
+388 HEDTDNILWIPKK

-411 EGNKINFE
+411 EGNKIEFDK
-419 NARGIIG
+419 AKGIIG

-463 KDTFKCKFN
+463 KDTFSCKFN
-472 FEIDGIDYFIERD
+472 FEIDGIDYFIERQ
-485 AHTTKTGNVKVN
+485 AHTTKTEKVKVN

-502 IVDGME
+502 VVDGIE
-508 ESLNGEER
+508 ESLNGDER
-516 RDTNDI
+516 RDTNDVI
-522 IRKYLGTYED
+522 KKYLGTYED

-568 DKLFDVVNEDNKE
+568 DKLFDVVSEDNKE
-581 ASILLKNFKKDDFS
+581 AAILLKNFKKDDFS
-595 IRLAELETTITEGEK
+595 LRLAELDDVVKTNSKLFDELAEQKDEFEQEKTEVERK
-610 EFGLIIEQRED
+610 
-621 LESDKSEI
+621 
-629 EKHLSQL
+629 LSNL
-636 ESQIQQTTLLID
+636 ESQIQQTTLSID
-648 LDEETKRLESFTS
+648 LDVETKRLESFTS
-661 SLETNSQRLEKM
+661 SLETNNGKLVKM
-673 ESQLTQA
+673 EEQLTQA
-680 EGIVLELVE
+680 EGIVSELIESQSQLSKYNGIDIEVVYSNY
-689 QEKALSN
+689 QE
-696 FNINDKEINIETAYN
+696 E
-711 DLTQKKK
+711 QKK
-718 ELAEAERIHSIAKLH
+718 LIEAEKVYSNAKVY
-733 LSSAEEKIKHLD
+733 LSLAEEKIKHLD
-745 NHKYDPNCEF
+745 KHEYDPNCKY
-755 CCDNAFV
+755 CCDNSFV
-762 KDAMVAKNALPQLES
+762 KDAMVAKNALPELEA
-777 IVTDA
+777 IVKQALVDA
-782 LRDVEGISRT
+782 TGIQQTLDRWDDVE
-792 LDLLDGVEEAYKK
+792 DAYKSY
-805 FQSKNKEIND
+805 QSKHKEVND

-825 QISKTKLDIRDC
+825 YISKTKLDIRDS
-837 EDGIKDSTAKIEEY
+837 EDGIKDSTSKIEEY
-851 HKNKEQIET
+851 HRNKEQIEL
-860 NKQLRKNI
+860 NKQLRKDI
-868 SDTKGV
+868 TDTKEV
-874 LDGIKREI
+874 INGIKKQI
-882 KRRGDVIL
+882 KEVDDEKL
-890 KINTDVSKAK
+890 SINSIVSKAK
-900 QEKTG
+900 QEKEG
-905 IEDNIRKVKELEE
+905 IEGRIAQIKKLEE
-918 TNKLYEYYLDAVKR
+918 TNKLYDYYLDAVKR
-932 DGVSYELISKTLPS
+932 DGISYELISRTLPA

-957 IVEFSMNLQMD
+957 IVDFSMNLQMD

-980 SRKWPLEMCSGME
+980 NRKWPLEMCSGME
-993 KFISGL
+993 KFVSGL

-1055 SMRDVVDT
+1055 SMRDVVDS

>member
-1 MPFFSYL
+1 
-8 YTKKY
+8 
-13 TMIKLDKIKYIYHL
+13 MIKLDNVKYIYHL

-55 NLEEAV
+55 NLEDSI

-91 KRKPTFVITGN
+91 KRRPTFVITGN

-155 NWPKGTDVSGNK
+155 NWPKGKDVNGNK

-206 DIHKRQIVQ
+206 DIHKRQVVQ
-215 QRDRAN
+215 QRDKAN

-249 NVESETFEEYNIHN
+249 NVETETFEEFNIHN

-280 VRDEI
+280 VKDEI

-307 KLISAELQQMFKVN
+307 KLVSAELQQMFKVN

-375 IVEINNKVNLKVT
+375 IVEINNKVNLKIT
-388 HEETDNILWIPKS
+388 HEDTDNILWIPKS

-463 KDTFKCKFN
+463 KDTFSCKFN

-485 AHTTKTGNVKVN
+485 AHTTKGGNVKVN
-497 VNFWR
+497 VNFYR
-502 IVDGME
+502 IVDGIE

-581 ASILLKNFKKDDFS
+581 AAILLKNFKKDDFS
-595 IRLAELETTITEGEK
+595 QRLAELEGIISDGESK
-610 EFGLIIEQRED
+610 FDVLVEEKED
-621 LESDKSEI
+621 LESDKTEI
-629 EKHLSQL
+629 EKKLSNL
-636 ESQIQQTTLLID
+636 ESQIIQTTLTLD
-648 LDEETKRLESFTS
+648 LDDETKRLNLFTS
-661 SLETNSQRLEKM
+661 SLESHTAKLEKM
-673 ESQLTQA
+673 ETQLTQA
-680 EGIVLELVE
+680 EVIVLELVE
-689 QEKALSN
+689 QEKSLSK
-696 FNINDKEINIETAYN
+696 FKIGDDEVDIEYAYSDYTTN
-711 DLTQKKK
+711 KTDLV
-718 ELAEAERIHSIAKLH
+718 EAEKVYQIAKQKLEAAEKKIEH
-733 LSSAEEKIKHLD
+733 LGE
-745 NHKYDPNCEF
+745 HKYDPNCEF
-755 CCDNAFV
+755 CCDNVFV
-762 KDAMVAKNALPQLES
+762 KDAMKAKEDLEELENS
-777 IVTDA
+777 VYE
-782 LRDVEGISRT
+782 RSCDVGEILSHLTLLEGI
-792 LDLLDGVEEAYKK
+792 EEAHKAYKLK
-805 FQSKNKEIND
+805 HKEISD
-815 SKTLVSRIKE
+815 AKTLVSRIKE
-825 QISKTKLDIRDC
+825 QISKTKLDIRDF
-837 EDGIKDSTAKIEEY
+837 EDVIKTATANIEEY

-868 SDTKGV
+868 ADTKQIV
-874 LDGIKREI
+874 EGIKKELKRKGDEI
-882 KRRGDVIL
+882 LD
-890 KINTDVSKAK
+890 INTTISKAR
-900 QEKTG
+900 QEKTT
-905 IEDNIRKVKELEE
+905 IEDNIAKIKELEE

-932 DGVSYELISKTLPS
+932 DGISYELISKTLPS

>member
-1 MPFFSYL
+1 ML
-8 YTKKY
+8 N
-13 TMIKLDKIKYIYHL
+13 IKVDYIYHL

-40 YREVLNKFLSDVDSQ
+40 YREILNKFLVDVDSQ
-55 NLEEAV
+55 KKENAI

-82 ITWFFTECA
+82 ITWFFNECA
-91 KRKPTFVITGN
+91 NRFPTFVITGN
-102 HDCNLNNKDRL
+102 HDCNLNNMDRL

-120 DNLSLPNLVYL
+120 DNLNNPNLYYL
-131 RDTGVYQITDDITF
+131 RDTGTIHINDELTF
-145 TVYSILDKKE
+145 TVYSILDKKA
-155 NWPKGTDVSGNK
+155 NWPLGKDVEGK
-167 KICFFH
+167 TKICFFH
-173 GPVDAAKTDI
+173 GPVDAARTDI
-183 GYVVSSHNFTP
+183 GYIVSSNNFTP

-215 QRDRAN
+215 QRDKAN

-227 YAGSTVQQ
+227 YAGSVVQQ

-249 NVESETFEEYNIHN
+249 DVKNETFEEFNIHN

-270 DVVNGVIPQW
+270 DVTNGVIPQW

-295 RVRFSDTEVSDI
+295 RVRFQETEAADI
-307 KLISAELQQMFKVN
+307 KLVSTELQKMFN
-321 EITITKQDTLNS
+321 ISEITVTRQDTLNS
-333 LKSKNRNARN
+333 MKTKNRNARN
-343 LAGNVKDPNVQNGLI
+343 LAGNVKDVNVQNGLI
-358 REYLERQFLLD
+358 KEYLERQFLLD
-369 DQTLDK
+369 DETLNK
-375 IVEINNKVNLKVT
+375 VIEINNNVNTKIT
-388 HEETDNILWIPKS
+388 HEDTDNILWIPKK

-411 EGNKINFE
+411 EGNKIEFDR
-419 NARGIIG
+419 AKGIIG

-463 KDTFKCKFN
+463 KDTFSCKFN
-472 FEIDGIDYFIERD
+472 FEIDGIDYFIERE
-485 AHTTKTGNVKVN
+485 AHTTKTEKVKVN

-502 IVDGME
+502 VVDGIN
-508 ESLNGEER
+508 ESLNGDER
-516 RDTNDI
+516 RNTNDVI
-522 IRKYLGTYED
+522 KKYLGTYED

-581 ASILLKNFKKDDFS
+581 AAILLKNFKKDDFS
-595 IRLAELETTITEGEK
+595 LRLAELDEIVKTNGKVFNELVEKKDEFEQDKTEVERK
-610 EFGLIIEQRED
+610 
-621 LESDKSEI
+621 
-629 EKHLSQL
+629 LSNL
-636 ESQIQQTTLLID
+636 ESQIQQTTLSID
-648 LDEETKRLESFTS
+648 LDVETKRLESFTS
-661 SLETNSQRLEKM
+661 SLETNNGKLVKM
-673 ESQLTQA
+673 EEQLTQA
-680 EGIVLELVE
+680 EGIVSELIESQSHLSKYNGIDIEVVYSNY
-689 QEKALSN
+689 QE
-696 FNINDKEINIETAYN
+696 E
-711 DLTQKKK
+711 QKK
-718 ELAEAERIHSIAKLH
+718 LIEAEKVYSNAKLY
-733 LSSAEEKIKHLD
+733 LSLAEEKIKHLD
-745 NHKYDPNCEF
+745 KHEYDPNCKY
-755 CCDNAFV
+755 CCDNTFV
-762 KDAMVAKNALPQLES
+762 KDAMVAKNALPELEA
-777 IVTDA
+777 IVKQALVDA
-782 LRDVEGISRT
+782 TGIQQT
-792 LDLLDGVEEAYKK
+792 LDSWDDVEEAYKSY
-805 FQSKNKEIND
+805 QSKHKEVND

-825 QISKTKLDIRDC
+825 YISKTKLDIRDS
-837 EDGIKDSTAKIEEY
+837 EDGIKDSTSKIEEY
-851 HKNKEQIET
+851 HRNKEQIEL
-860 NKQLRKNI
+860 NKQLRKDI
-868 SDTKGV
+868 TDTKEV
-874 LDGIKREI
+874 INGIKKQI
-882 KRRGDVIL
+882 KEVDDEKL
-890 KINTDVSKAK
+890 SINSIVSKAK
-900 QEKTG
+900 QEKEG
-905 IEDNIRKVKELEE
+905 IEGRIAQIKKLEE
-918 TNKLYEYYLDAVKR
+918 TNKLYDYYLDAVKR
-932 DGVSYELISKTLPS
+932 DGISYELISRTLPA

-957 IVEFSMNLQMD
+957 IVDFSMNLQMD

-980 SRKWPLEMCSGME
+980 NRKWPLEMCSGME
-993 KFISGL
+993 KFVSGL

-1055 SMRDVVDT
+1055 SMRDVVDS

>member
-1 MPFFSYL
+1 ML
-8 YTKKY
+8 N
-13 TMIKLDKIKYIYHL
+13 IKVDYIYHL

-40 YREVLNKFLSDVDSQ
+40 YREILNKFLVDVDSQ
-55 NLEEAV
+55 KKENAI

-82 ITWFFTECA
+82 ITWFFNECA
-91 KRKPTFVITGN
+91 NRFPTFVITGN
-102 HDCNLNNKDRL
+102 HDCNLNNMDRL

-120 DNLSLPNLVYL
+120 DNLNNPNLYYL
-131 RDTGVYQITDDITF
+131 RDTGTTHINDELTF
-145 TVYSILDKKE
+145 TVYSILDKKA
-155 NWPKGTDVSGNK
+155 NWPLGKDVEGK
-167 KICFFH
+167 TKICFFH
-173 GPVDAAKTDI
+173 GPVDAARTDI
-183 GYVVSSHNFTP
+183 GYIVSSNNFTP

-215 QRDRAN
+215 QRDKAN

-227 YAGSTVQQ
+227 YAGSVVQQ

-249 NVESETFEEYNIHN
+249 DVKNETFEEFNIHN

-270 DVVNGVIPQW
+270 DVTNGVIPQW
-280 VRDEI
+280 VHDEI
-285 GTKLPKQPRL
+285 ATKLPKQPRL
-295 RVRFSDTEVSDI
+295 RVRFQETEAADI
-307 KLISAELQQMFKVN
+307 KLVSTELQKMFN
-321 EITITKQDTLNS
+321 ISEITVTRQDTLNS
-333 LKSKNRNARN
+333 MKTKNRNARN
-343 LAGNVKDPNVQNGLI
+343 LAGNVKDVNVQNGLI
-358 REYLERQFLLD
+358 KEYLERQFLLD
-369 DQTLDK
+369 DETLNK
-375 IVEINNKVNLKVT
+375 VIEINDNVNTKIT
-388 HEETDNILWIPKS
+388 HEDTDNILWIPKK

-411 EGNKINFE
+411 EGNKIEFDR
-419 NARGIIG
+419 AKGIIG

-463 KDTFKCKFN
+463 KDTFSCKFN
-472 FEIDGIDYFIERD
+472 FEIDGIDYFIERE
-485 AHTTKTGNVKVN
+485 AHTTKTEKVKVN

-502 IVDGME
+502 VVDGIN
-508 ESLNGEER
+508 ESLNGDER
-516 RDTNDI
+516 RNTNDVI
-522 IRKYLGTYED
+522 KKYLGTYED

-581 ASILLKNFKKDDFS
+581 AAILLKNFKKDDFS
-595 IRLAELETTITEGEK
+595 LRLAELDEIVNTNGKVFNELVEKKDEFEQDKTEVERK
-610 EFGLIIEQRED
+610 
-621 LESDKSEI
+621 
-629 EKHLSQL
+629 LSNL
-636 ESQIQQTTLLID
+636 ESQIQQTTLSID
-648 LDEETKRLESFTS
+648 LDVETKRLESFTS
-661 SLETNSQRLEKM
+661 SLETDNGKLVKM
-673 ESQLTQA
+673 EEQLTQA
-680 EGIVLELVE
+680 EGIVSELIESQSHLSKYNGIDIEVVYSNY
-689 QEKALSN
+689 QE
-696 FNINDKEINIETAYN
+696 E
-711 DLTQKKK
+711 QKK
-718 ELAEAERIHSIAKLH
+718 LIEAEKVYSNAKLY
-733 LSSAEEKIKHLD
+733 LSLAEEKIKHLD
-745 NHKYDPNCEF
+745 KHEYDPNCKY
-755 CCDNAFV
+755 CCDNTFV
-762 KDAMVAKNALPQLES
+762 KDAMVAKNALPELEA
-777 IVTDA
+777 IVKQA
-782 LRDVEGISRT
+782 LVDTTGIQQT
-792 LDLLDGVEEAYKK
+792 LDRWDDVEEAYKSY
-805 FQSKNKEIND
+805 QSKHKEVND

-825 QISKTKLDIRDC
+825 YISKTKLDIRDS
-837 EDGIKDSTAKIEEY
+837 EDGIKDSTSKIEEY
-851 HKNKEQIET
+851 HRNKEQIEL
-860 NKQLRKNI
+860 NKQLRKDI
-868 SDTKGV
+868 TDTKEV
-874 LDGIKREI
+874 INGIKKQI
-882 KRRGDVIL
+882 KEVDDEKL
-890 KINTDVSKAK
+890 SINSIVSKAK
-900 QEKTG
+900 QEKEG
-905 IEDNIRKVKELEE
+905 IEGRIAQIKKLEE
-918 TNKLYEYYLDAVKR
+918 TNKLYDYYLDAVKR
-932 DGVSYELISKTLPS
+932 DGISYELISRTLPA

-957 IVEFSMNLQMD
+957 IVDFSMNLQMD

-980 SRKWPLEMCSGME
+980 NRKWPLEMCSGME
-993 KFISGL
+993 KFVSGL

-1055 SMRDVVDT
+1055 SMRDVVDS

>member
-1 MPFFSYL
+1 ML
-8 YTKKY
+8 N
-13 TMIKLDKIKYIYHL
+13 IKVDYIYHL

-40 YREVLNKFLSDVDSQ
+40 YREVLNKFLADVDSQ
-55 NLEEAV
+55 NKPNSV

-120 DNLSLPNLVYL
+120 DNLSLPNLYYL
-131 RDTGVYQITDDITF
+131 RDTGTTQINKDLTF

-155 NWPKGTDVSGNK
+155 NWPKGKDVIGNK

-173 GPVDAAKTDI
+173 GPVDAARTDI
-183 GYVVSSHNFTP
+183 GYVVSSNNFTP

-206 DIHKRQIVQ
+206 DIHKRQVVQ
-215 QRDRAN
+215 QRDKVN

-249 NVESETFEEYNIHN
+249 DVEKETFEEFNIHN

-270 DVVNGVIPQW
+270 DVTNGIIPQW
-280 VRDEI
+280 VYDEI
-285 GTKLPKQPRL
+285 DTKLPKQPRL
-295 RVRFSDTEVSDI
+295 RVRFQETEGATI
-307 KLISAELQQMFKVN
+307 KLVAAELQRMFN
-321 EITITKQDTLNS
+321 ISEITITRQDTLNS
-333 LKSKNRNARN
+333 LKTKNRNARN
-343 LAGNVKDPNVQNGLI
+343 LAGNVKDVNVQNGLI
-358 REYLERQFLLD
+358 KEYLERQFLLD
-369 DQTLDK
+369 DETVNKVL
-375 IVEINNKVNLKVT
+375 EINNSVNLRVT
-388 HEETDNILWIPKS
+388 HEDTDNILWIPKT

-411 EGNKINFE
+411 EGNKIDFSKAN
-419 NARGIIG
+419 GIIG

-472 FEIDGIDYFIERD
+472 FEIDGVDYFIERE
-485 AHTTKTGNVKVN
+485 AHTTKADKVKVN

-502 IVDGME
+502 IVDGVE
-508 ESLNGEER
+508 ESLNGDER
-516 RDTNDI
+516 RDTNDVI
-522 IRKYLGTYED
+522 KKYLGTYED

-568 DKLFDVVNEDNKE
+568 DKLFDIVNEDNKE
-581 ASILLKNFKKDDFS
+581 AAILLKNFKKDDFS
-595 IRLAELETTITEGEK
+595 GKLAELDEIIKTKEILFNELVEK
-610 EFGLIIEQRED
+610 KDEFEYDKTQIER
-621 LESDKSEI
+621 K
-629 EKHLSQL
+629 LSNL
-636 ESQIQQTTLLID
+636 ESQIQQTTLSID
-648 LDEETKRLESFTS
+648 LDEETIKLNQFTS
-661 SLETNSQRLEKM
+661 SLETHSARLVKM
-673 ESQLTQA
+673 DNQLTQA
-680 EGIVLELVE
+680 EGIVTQLIESQSQLSKFNGIDIEVVYSNYQEEEKKLVE
-689 QEKALSN
+689 AEKVYS
-696 FNINDKEINIETAYN
+696 T
-711 DLTQKKK
+711 
-718 ELAEAERIHSIAKLH
+718 AKLH
-733 LSSAEEKIKHLD
+733 LSGAEEKIKHLD
-745 NHKYDPNCEF
+745 NHQYDPNCKF
-755 CCDNAFV
+755 CCDNEFV
-762 KDAMVAKNALPQLES
+762 KDANKAKEALPALQQ
-777 IVTDA
+777 IVKDA
-782 LRDVEGISRT
+782 LSDATSIQQTLDRWEGI
-792 LDLLDGVEEAYKK
+792 EELYKAY
-805 FQSKNKEIND
+805 QSKHKEVND

-851 HKNKEQIET
+851 HRNKEQIET
-860 NKQLRKNI
+860 NKQLRKDI
-868 SDTKGV
+868 TDTKEIIN
-874 LDGIKREI
+874 GIKKQI
-882 KRRGDVIL
+882 K
-890 KINTDVSKAK
+890 KIDDDKLSTNSIISKAK
-900 QEKTG
+900 QEKES
-905 IEDNIRKVKELEE
+905 IEERIAQIKKLEE
-918 TNKLYEYYLDAVKR
+918 TNKLYDYYLDAVKR
-932 DGVSYELISKTLPS
+932 DGISYELISKTLPS

-980 SRKWPLEMCSGME
+980 NRKWPLEMCSGME

-1055 SMRDVVDT
+1055 SMRDVVDS
-1063 LLEIKKDNGFS
+1063 LLEIKKENGFS
-1074 SVKF
+1074 SIKF

>member
-1 MPFFSYL
+1 ML
-8 YTKKY
+8 N
-13 TMIKLDKIKYIYHL
+13 IKVDYIYHL

-40 YREVLNKFLSDVDSQ
+40 YREILNKFLVDVDSQ
-55 NLEEAV
+55 KKENAI

-82 ITWFFTECA
+82 ITWFFNECA
-91 KRKPTFVITGN
+91 NRFPTFVITGN
-102 HDCNLNNKDRL
+102 HDCNLNNMDRL

-120 DNLSLPNLVYL
+120 DNLNNPNLYYL
-131 RDTGVYQITDDITF
+131 RDTGTTHINDELTF
-145 TVYSILDKKE
+145 TVYSILDKKA
-155 NWPKGTDVSGNK
+155 NWPLGKDVEGKK

-173 GPVDAAKTDI
+173 GPVDAARTDI
-183 GYVVSSHNFTP
+183 GYVVSSNNFTP

-215 QRDRAN
+215 QRDTAN

-227 YAGSTVQQ
+227 YAGSVVQQ

-249 NVESETFEEYNIHN
+249 DVKNETFEEFNIHN

-270 DVVNGVIPQW
+270 DVTNGVIPQW
-280 VRDEI
+280 VHDEI

-295 RVRFSDTEVSDI
+295 RVRFQETEAADI
-307 KLISAELQQMFKVN
+307 KLVSTELQKMFN
-321 EITITKQDTLNS
+321 ISEITVTRQDTLNS
-333 LKSKNRNARN
+333 MKTKNRNARN
-343 LAGNVKDPNVQNGLI
+343 LAGNVKDVNVQNGLI
-358 REYLERQFLLD
+358 KEYLERQFLLD
-369 DQTLDK
+369 DETLNK
-375 IVEINNKVNLKVT
+375 VIEINNNVNTKIT
-388 HEETDNILWIPKS
+388 HEDTDNILWIPKK

-411 EGNKINFE
+411 EGNKIEFDR
-419 NARGIIG
+419 AKGIIG

-463 KDTFKCKFN
+463 KDTFSCKFN
-472 FEIDGIDYFIERD
+472 FEIDGIDYFIERE
-485 AHTTKTGNVKVN
+485 AHTTKTEKVKVN

-502 IVDGME
+502 VVDGIN
-508 ESLNGEER
+508 ESLNGDER
-516 RDTNDI
+516 RNTNDVI
-522 IRKYLGTYED
+522 KKYLGTYED

-581 ASILLKNFKKDDFS
+581 AAILLKNFKKDDFS
-595 IRLAELETTITEGEK
+595 LRLAELDEIVKTNGKVFNELVEKKDEFEQDKTEVERK
-610 EFGLIIEQRED
+610 
-621 LESDKSEI
+621 
-629 EKHLSQL
+629 LSNL
-636 ESQIQQTTLLID
+636 ESQIQQTTLSID
-648 LDEETKRLESFTS
+648 LDVETKRLESFTS
-661 SLETNSQRLEKM
+661 SLETDNGKLVKM
-673 ESQLTQA
+673 EEQLTQA
-680 EGIVLELVE
+680 EGIVAELIQSQSHLSKYNGIDIEVVYSNY
-689 QEKALSN
+689 QE
-696 FNINDKEINIETAYN
+696 E
-711 DLTQKKK
+711 QKK
-718 ELAEAERIHSIAKLH
+718 LIEAEKVYSNAKLY
-733 LSSAEEKIKHLD
+733 LSLAEEKIKHLD
-745 NHKYDPNCEF
+745 KHEYDPNCKY
-755 CCDNAFV
+755 CCDNTFV
-762 KDAMVAKNALPQLES
+762 KDAMVAKNALPELEA
-777 IVTDA
+777 IVKQA
-782 LRDVEGISRT
+782 LVDTTGIQQTLDRWDDVE
-792 LDLLDGVEEAYKK
+792 DAYKSY
-805 FQSKNKEIND
+805 QSKHKEVND

-825 QISKTKLDIRDC
+825 YISKTKLDIRDS
-837 EDGIKDSTAKIEEY
+837 EDGIKDSTTKIEEY
-851 HKNKEQIET
+851 HRNKEQIEL
-860 NKQLRKNI
+860 NKQLRKDI
-868 SDTKGV
+868 TDTKEV
-874 LDGIKREI
+874 INGIKKQI
-882 KRRGDVIL
+882 KEVDDEKL
-890 KINTDVSKAK
+890 SINSIVSKAK
-900 QEKTG
+900 QEKEG
-905 IEDNIRKVKELEE
+905 IESRIAQIKKLEE
-918 TNKLYEYYLDAVKR
+918 TNKLYDYYLDAVKR
-932 DGVSYELISKTLPS
+932 DGISYELISRTLPA

-957 IVEFSMNLQMD
+957 IVDFSMNLQMD

-980 SRKWPLEMCSGME
+980 NRKWPLEMCSGME
-993 KFISGL
+993 KFVSGL

-1055 SMRDVVDT
+1055 SMRDVVDS

>member
-1 MPFFSYL
+1 
-8 YTKKY
+8 
-13 TMIKLDKIKYIYHL
+13 
-27 ADLHIRN
+27 
-34 LKRHKE
+34 
-40 YREVLNKFLSDVDSQ
+40 VDSQ
-55 NLEEAV
+55 NLEDSI

-131 RDTGVYQITDDITF
+131 RDTGVYQITNDITF

-155 NWPKGTDVSGNK
+155 NWPKGVNVNGNK

-215 QRDRAN
+215 QRDKVN

-249 NVESETFEEYNIHN
+249 NVEEETFKEFNIHN

-280 VRDEI
+280 VKDEI

-307 KLISAELQQMFKVN
+307 KLVSAELQQMFKIN

-369 DQTLDK
+369 GQTLDK
-375 IVEINNKVNLKVT
+375 IIEINNKVNLKIT
-388 HEETDNILWIPKS
+388 HEDTDNILWIPKT

-463 KDTFKCKFN
+463 KDTFSCKFN
-472 FEIDGIDYFIERD
+472 FEIDGVDYFIERD
-485 AHTTKTGNVKVN
+485 AHTTKGGNVKVN
-497 VNFWR
+497 VNFYR
-502 IVDGME
+502 IVDGIE

-581 ASILLKNFKKDDFS
+581 AAILLKNFKKDDFS
-595 IRLAELETTITEGEK
+595 QRLAELEIIISEGEK
-610 EFGLIIEQRED
+610 KFNGLSTEKD
-621 LESDKSEI
+621 DFESDKTEL
-629 EKHLSQL
+629 EKSLSNL
-636 ESQIQQTTLLID
+636 ESQIIKTTLSID
-648 LDEETKRLESFTS
+648 LDEETNRLNQFTS
-661 SLETNSQRLEKM
+661 SLETHTARLEKM
-673 ESQLTQA
+673 DNQLIQA
-680 EGIVLELVE
+680 EGIVSLLIESQTELSKFNGIEIEVVYSNYQEE
-689 QEKALSN
+689 QRKL
-696 FNINDKEINIETAYN
+696 I
-711 DLTQKKK
+711 
-718 ELAEAERIHSIAKLH
+718 EAEKVYSTAKLH
-733 LSSAEEKIKHLD
+733 LSGAEEKIKHLD
-745 NHKYDPNCEF
+745 NHQYDPNCKF
-755 CCDNAFV
+755 CCDNEFV
-762 KDAMVAKNALPQLES
+762 KDANKAKEALPALQQM
-777 IVTDA
+777 VKDA
-782 LRDVEGISRT
+782 LVDATSIQQTLDRWEGI
-792 LDLLDGVEEAYKK
+792 DEAYKSY
-805 FQSKNKEIND
+805 QSKYKEVND

-825 QISKTKLDIRDC
+825 QISKTKLDVRDS

-851 HKNKEQIET
+851 YRNKEQIET
-860 NKQLRKNI
+860 NKQLRKNV
-868 SDTKGV
+868 SDTKEIIECV
-874 LDGIKREI
+874 KREI
-882 KRRGDVIL
+882 KRKGNL
-890 KINTDVSKAK
+890 LLEINTNVSKAK
-900 QEKTG
+900 QEKSS
-905 IEDNIRKVKELEE
+905 IETNIQKVKELEE

>member
-1 MPFFSYL
+1 ML
-8 YTKKY
+8 N
-13 TMIKLDKIKYIYHL
+13 IKVDYIYHL

-40 YREVLNKFLSDVDSQ
+40 YREILNQFLADVDSQ
-55 NLEEAV
+55 KKENAV

-82 ITWFFTECA
+82 ITWFFNECA
-91 KRKPTFVITGN
+91 NRFPTFVITGN
-102 HDCNLNNKDRL
+102 HDCNLNNMDRL

-120 DNLSLPNLVYL
+120 DNLNNPNLYYL
-131 RDTGVYQITDDITF
+131 RDTGTTHINDELTF
-145 TVYSILDKKE
+145 TVYSILDKKA
-155 NWPKGTDVSGNK
+155 NWPLGKDVEGKK

-173 GPVDAAKTDI
+173 GPVDAARTDI
-183 GYVVSSHNFTP
+183 GYVVSSNNFTP

-215 QRDRAN
+215 QRDKAS

-227 YAGSTVQQ
+227 YAGSVVQQ

-249 NVESETFEEYNIHN
+249 DVKNETFEEFNIHN

-270 DVVNGVIPQW
+270 DVTNGVIPQW
-280 VRDEI
+280 VMDEI

-295 RVRFSDTEVSDI
+295 RVRFQETEAADI
-307 KLISAELQQMFKVN
+307 KLVSTELQKMFN
-321 EITITKQDTLNS
+321 ISEITVTRQDTLNS
-333 LKSKNRNARN
+333 MKTKNRNARN
-343 LAGNVKDPNVQNGLI
+343 LAGNVKDVNVQNGLI
-358 REYLERQFLLD
+358 KEYLERQFLLD
-369 DQTLDK
+369 DETLNK
-375 IVEINNKVNLKVT
+375 VIEINNNVNTKIT
-388 HEETDNILWIPKS
+388 HEDTDNILWIPKK

-411 EGNKINFE
+411 EGNKIEFDK
-419 NARGIIG
+419 AKGIIG

-463 KDTFKCKFN
+463 KDTFSCKFN
-472 FEIDGIDYFIERD
+472 FEIDGIDYFIERQ
-485 AHTTKTGNVKVN
+485 AHTTKTDKVKVN

-502 IVDGME
+502 VVDGLD
-508 ESLNGEER
+508 ESLNGDER
-516 RDTNDI
+516 RDTNDVI
-522 IRKYLGTYED
+522 KKYLGTYED

-568 DKLFDVVNEDNKE
+568 DKLFDVVSEDNKE
-581 ASILLKNFKKDDFS
+581 AAILLKNFKKDDFS
-595 IRLAELETTITEGEK
+595 LRLAELDDVIKTNGKLFDELAEKKDEFEQEKTEVERK
-610 EFGLIIEQRED
+610 
-621 LESDKSEI
+621 
-629 EKHLSQL
+629 LSNL
-636 ESQIQQTTLLID
+636 ESQIQQTTLSID
-648 LDEETKRLESFTS
+648 LDVETKRLESFTS
-661 SLETNSQRLEKM
+661 SLEINNGKLEKM
-673 ESQLTQA
+673 EEQLTQA
-680 EGIVLELVE
+680 EGIVSELIE
-689 QEKALSN
+689 SQSQLS
-696 FNINDKEINIETAYN
+696 KYN
-711 DLTQKKK
+711 DIDIEIVYSNYQEEQKK
-718 ELAEAERIHSIAKLH
+718 LIEAEKVYSNAKVY
-733 LSSAEEKIKHLD
+733 LSLAEEKIKHLD
-745 NHKYDPNCEF
+745 KHEYDPNCKY
-755 CCDNAFV
+755 CCDNTFV
-762 KDAMVAKNALPQLES
+762 KDAMVAKNALPELEA
-777 IVTDA
+777 IVKQA
-782 LRDVEGISRT
+782 LVDTTGIQQT
-792 LDLLDGVEEAYKK
+792 LDRWDDVEEAYKSY
-805 FQSKNKEIND
+805 QSKHKEVND

-825 QISKTKLDIRDC
+825 YISKTKLDIRDS
-837 EDGIKDSTAKIEEY
+837 EDGIKDSTTKIEEY
-851 HKNKEQIET
+851 HRNKEQIEL
-860 NKQLRKNI
+860 NKQLRKDI
-868 SDTKGV
+868 TDTKEV
-874 LDGIKREI
+874 INGIKKQI
-882 KRRGDVIL
+882 KEVDNEKLSTNSI
-890 KINTDVSKAK
+890 ISKAK
-900 QEKTG
+900 QEKEG
-905 IEDNIRKVKELEE
+905 IEDRISQIKKLEE
-918 TNKLYEYYLDAVKR
+918 TNKLYDYYLDAVKR
-932 DGVSYELISKTLPS
+932 DGISYELISRTLPA

-957 IVEFSMNLQMD
+957 IVDFSMNLQMD

-980 SRKWPLEMCSGME
+980 NRKWPLEMCSGME
-993 KFISGL
+993 KFVSGL

-1055 SMRDVVDT
+1055 SMRDVVDS

>member
-1 MPFFSYL
+1 ML
-8 YTKKY
+8 N
-13 TMIKLDKIKYIYHL
+13 IKVDYIYHL

-40 YREVLNKFLSDVDSQ
+40 YREILNKFLVDVDSQ
-55 NLEEAV
+55 KKENAI

-82 ITWFFTECA
+82 ITWFFNECA
-91 KRKPTFVITGN
+91 NRFPTFVITGN
-102 HDCNLNNKDRL
+102 HDCNLNNMDRL

-120 DNLSLPNLVYL
+120 DNLNNPNLYYL
-131 RDTGVYQITDDITF
+131 RDTGTTHINDELTF
-145 TVYSILDKKE
+145 TVYSILDKKA
-155 NWPKGTDVSGNK
+155 NWPLGKDVEGKK

-173 GPVDAAKTDI
+173 GPVDAARTDI
-183 GYVVSSHNFTP
+183 GYVVSSNNFTP

-215 QRDRAN
+215 QRDKVN

-227 YAGSTVQQ
+227 YAGSVVQQ

-249 NVESETFEEYNIHN
+249 DVKNETFEEFNIHN

-270 DVVNGVIPQW
+270 DVTNGVIPQW
-280 VRDEI
+280 VMDEI

-295 RVRFSDTEVSDI
+295 RVRFQETEAADI
-307 KLISAELQQMFKVN
+307 KLVSTELQKMFN
-321 EITITKQDTLNS
+321 ISEITVTRQDTLNS
-333 LKSKNRNARN
+333 MKTKNRNARN
-343 LAGNVKDPNVQNGLI
+343 LAGNVKDVNVQNGLI
-358 REYLERQFLLD
+358 KEYLERQFLLD
-369 DQTLDK
+369 DETLNK
-375 IVEINNKVNLKVT
+375 VIEINNNVNTKIT
-388 HEETDNILWIPKS
+388 HEDTDNILWIPKK

-411 EGNKINFE
+411 EGNKIEFDR
-419 NARGIIG
+419 AKGIIG

-463 KDTFKCKFN
+463 KDTFSCKFN
-472 FEIDGIDYFIERD
+472 FEIDGIDYFIERE
-485 AHTTKTGNVKVN
+485 AHTTKTEKVKVN

-502 IVDGME
+502 VVDGIN
-508 ESLNGEER
+508 ESLNGDER
-516 RDTNDI
+516 RNTNDVI
-522 IRKYLGTYED
+522 KKYLGTYED

-581 ASILLKNFKKDDFS
+581 AAILLKNFKKDDFS
-595 IRLAELETTITEGEK
+595 LRLAELDEIVKTNGKVFNELVEKKDEFEQDKTEVERK
-610 EFGLIIEQRED
+610 
-621 LESDKSEI
+621 
-629 EKHLSQL
+629 LSNL
-636 ESQIQQTTLLID
+636 ESQIQQTTLSID
-648 LDEETKRLESFTS
+648 LDVETKRLESFTS
-661 SLETNSQRLEKM
+661 SLETDNGKLVKM
-673 ESQLTQA
+673 EEQLTQA
-680 EGIVLELVE
+680 EGIVSELIESQSHLSKYNGIDIEVVYSNY
-689 QEKALSN
+689 QE
-696 FNINDKEINIETAYN
+696 E
-711 DLTQKKK
+711 QKK
-718 ELAEAERIHSIAKLH
+718 LIEAEKVYSNAKLY
-733 LSSAEEKIKHLD
+733 LSLAEEKIKHLD
-745 NHKYDPNCEF
+745 KHEYDPNCKY
-755 CCDNAFV
+755 CCDNTFV
-762 KDAMVAKNALPQLES
+762 KDAMVAKNALPELEA
-777 IVTDA
+777 IVKQA
-782 LRDVEGISRT
+782 LVDTTGIQQT
-792 LDLLDGVEEAYKK
+792 LDRWDDVEEAYKSY
-805 FQSKNKEIND
+805 QSKHKEVND

-825 QISKTKLDIRDC
+825 YISKTKLDIRDS
-837 EDGIKDSTAKIEEY
+837 EDGIKDSTSKIEEY
-851 HKNKEQIET
+851 HRNKEQIEL
-860 NKQLRKNI
+860 NKQLRKDI
-868 SDTKGV
+868 TDTKEV
-874 LDGIKREI
+874 INGIKKQI
-882 KRRGDVIL
+882 KEVDDEKL
-890 KINTDVSKAK
+890 SINSIVSKAK
-900 QEKTG
+900 QEKEG
-905 IEDNIRKVKELEE
+905 IEGRIAQIKKLEE
-918 TNKLYEYYLDAVKR
+918 TNKLYDYYLDAVKR
-932 DGVSYELISKTLPS
+932 DGISYELISRTLPA

-957 IVEFSMNLQMD
+957 IVDFSMNLQMD

-980 SRKWPLEMCSGME
+980 NRKWPLEMCSGME
-993 KFISGL
+993 KFVSGL

-1055 SMRDVVDT
+1055 SMRDVVDS

>member
-1 MPFFSYL
+1 ML
-8 YTKKY
+8 N
-13 TMIKLDKIKYIYHL
+13 IKVDYIYHL

-40 YREVLNKFLSDVDSQ
+40 YREILTKFLADVDSQ
-55 NLEEAV
+55 KKENAV

-82 ITWFFTECA
+82 ITWFFNECA
-91 KRKPTFVITGN
+91 TRFPTFVITGN
-102 HDCNLNNKDRL
+102 HDCNLNNMDRL

-120 DNLSLPNLVYL
+120 DNLNNPNLYYL
-131 RDTGVYQITDDITF
+131 RDTGTTHINDELTF
-145 TVYSILDKKE
+145 TVYSILDKKA
-155 NWPKGTDVSGNK
+155 NWPLGKDVEGK
-167 KICFFH
+167 TKICFFH
-173 GPVDAAKTDI
+173 GPVDAARTDI
-183 GYVVSSHNFTP
+183 GYIVSSNNFTP

-215 QRDRAN
+215 QRDKSN

-227 YAGSTVQQ
+227 YAGSVVQQ

-249 NVESETFEEYNIHN
+249 DVKNETFEEFNIHN

-270 DVVNGVIPQW
+270 DVTNGVIPQW
-280 VRDEI
+280 VHDEI

-295 RVRFSDTEVSDI
+295 RVRFQETEAGDI
-307 KLISAELQQMFKVN
+307 KLVSTELQKMFN
-321 EITITKQDTLNS
+321 ISEITVTRQDTLNS
-333 LKSKNRNARN
+333 MKTKNRNARN
-343 LAGNVKDPNVQNGLI
+343 LAGNVKDVNVQNGLI
-358 REYLERQFLLD
+358 KEYLERQFLLD
-369 DQTLDK
+369 DETLNK
-375 IVEINNKVNLKVT
+375 VIEINNNVNTKIT
-388 HEETDNILWIPKS
+388 HEDTDNILWIPKK

-411 EGNKINFE
+411 EGNKIEFDR
-419 NARGIIG
+419 AKGIIG

-463 KDTFKCKFN
+463 KDTFSCKFN
-472 FEIDGIDYFIERD
+472 FEIDGIDYFIERQ
-485 AHTTKTGNVKVN
+485 AHTTKTEKVKVN

-502 IVDGME
+502 VVDGIE
-508 ESLNGEER
+508 ESLNGDER
-516 RDTNDI
+516 RNTNEVI
-522 IRKYLGTYED
+522 KKYLGTYED

-568 DKLFDVVNEDNKE
+568 DKLFDVISEDNKE
-581 ASILLKNFKKDDFS
+581 AAILLKNFKKDDFS
-595 IRLAELETTITEGEK
+595 LRLAELDEIVKTNGKVFNTLVEK
-610 EFGLIIEQRED
+610 KDEYEH
-621 LESDKSEI
+621 DKTEI
-629 EKHLSQL
+629 ERKLSNL
-636 ESQIQQTTLLID
+636 ESQIQQTTLSID
-648 LDEETKRLESFTS
+648 LDIETKRLESFTS
-661 SLETNSQRLEKM
+661 SLETNNGKLVKM
-673 ESQLTQA
+673 EEQLTQA
-680 EGIVLELVE
+680 ESIVSELIDSQSHLSKYNGIDIEVVYSNY
-689 QEKALSN
+689 QE
-696 FNINDKEINIETAYN
+696 E
-711 DLTQKKK
+711 KKK
-718 ELAEAERIHSIAKLH
+718 LIEAEKVYSNAKVY
-733 LSSAEEKIKHLD
+733 LSLAEEKIKHLD
-745 NHKYDPNCEF
+745 KHEYDPNCKY
-755 CCDNAFV
+755 CCDNTFV
-762 KDAMVAKNALPQLES
+762 KDAMIAKTALPELQE
-777 IVTDA
+777 IVRQA
-782 LRDVEGISRT
+782 LIDVTGIQQTLDRWDDVE
-792 LDLLDGVEEAYKK
+792 DAYKSY
-805 FQSKNKEIND
+805 QSKHKEIND
-815 SKTLVSRIKE
+815 SKTLVSKIKE
-825 QISKTKLDIRDC
+825 YISKTKLDIRDS
-837 EDGIKDSTAKIEEY
+837 EDGIKDSTTKIEEY
-851 HKNKEQIET
+851 HRNKEQIEL
-860 NKQLRKNI
+860 NKKLRNDI
-868 SDTKGV
+868 TDTKEIIN
-874 LDGIKREI
+874 GIKKQI
-882 KRRGDVIL
+882 KEVDDEKL
-890 KINTDVSKAK
+890 SINSIVSKAK
-900 QEKTG
+900 QEKEG
-905 IEDNIRKVKELEE
+905 IEDRISQIKKLEE
-918 TNKLYEYYLDAVKR
+918 TNKLYDYYLDAVKR
-932 DGVSYELISKTLPS
+932 DGISYELISRTLPA

-957 IVEFSMNLQMD
+957 IVDFSMNLQMD

-980 SRKWPLEMCSGME
+980 NRKWPLEMCSGME
-993 KFISGL
+993 KFVSGL

-1055 SMRDVVDT
+1055 SMRDVVDS

>member
-1 MPFFSYL
+1 ML
-8 YTKKY
+8 N
-13 TMIKLDKIKYIYHL
+13 IKVDYIYHL

-40 YREVLNKFLSDVDSQ
+40 YREILNKFLVDVDSQ
-55 NLEEAV
+55 KKENAI

-82 ITWFFTECA
+82 ITWFFNECA
-91 KRKPTFVITGN
+91 NRFPTFVITGN
-102 HDCNLNNKDRL
+102 HDCNLNNMDRL

-120 DNLSLPNLVYL
+120 DNLNNPNLYYL
-131 RDTGVYQITDDITF
+131 RDTGTTHINDELTF
-145 TVYSILDKKE
+145 TVYSILDKKA
-155 NWPKGTDVSGNK
+155 NWPLGKDVEGKK

-173 GPVDAAKTDI
+173 GPVDAARTDI
-183 GYVVSSHNFTP
+183 GYVVSSNNFTP

-215 QRDRAN
+215 QRDKAN

-227 YAGSTVQQ
+227 YAGSIVQQ

-249 NVESETFEEYNIHN
+249 DVKNETFEEFNIHN

-270 DVVNGVIPQW
+270 DVTNGVIPQW
-280 VRDEI
+280 VMDEI

-295 RVRFSDTEVSDI
+295 RVRFQETEAADI
-307 KLISAELQQMFKVN
+307 KLVSTELQKMFN
-321 EITITKQDTLNS
+321 ISEITVTRQDTLNS
-333 LKSKNRNARN
+333 MKTKNRNARN
-343 LAGNVKDPNVQNGLI
+343 LAGNVKDVNVQNGLI
-358 REYLERQFLLD
+358 KEYLERQFLLD
-369 DQTLDK
+369 DETLNK
-375 IVEINNKVNLKVT
+375 VIEINNNVNTKIT
-388 HEETDNILWIPKS
+388 HEDTDNILWIPKK

-411 EGNKINFE
+411 EGNKIEFDR
-419 NARGIIG
+419 AKGIIG

-463 KDTFKCKFN
+463 KDTFSCKFN
-472 FEIDGIDYFIERD
+472 FEIDGIDYFIERE
-485 AHTTKTGNVKVN
+485 AHTTKTEKVKVN

-502 IVDGME
+502 VVDGIN
-508 ESLNGEER
+508 ESLNGDER
-516 RDTNDI
+516 RNTNDVI
-522 IRKYLGTYED
+522 KKYLGTYED

-581 ASILLKNFKKDDFS
+581 AAILLKNFKKDDFS
-595 IRLAELETTITEGEK
+595 LRLAELDEIVNTNGKVFNELVEKKDEFEQDKTEVERK
-610 EFGLIIEQRED
+610 
-621 LESDKSEI
+621 
-629 EKHLSQL
+629 LSNL
-636 ESQIQQTTLLID
+636 ESQIQQTTLSID
-648 LDEETKRLESFTS
+648 LDVETKRLESFTS
-661 SLETNSQRLEKM
+661 SLETNNGKLVKM
-673 ESQLTQA
+673 EEQLTQA
-680 EGIVLELVE
+680 EGIVSELIESQSHLSKYNGIDIEVVYSNY
-689 QEKALSN
+689 QE
-696 FNINDKEINIETAYN
+696 E
-711 DLTQKKK
+711 QKK
-718 ELAEAERIHSIAKLH
+718 LIEAEKVYSNAKLY
-733 LSSAEEKIKHLD
+733 LSLAEEKIKHLD
-745 NHKYDPNCEF
+745 KHEYDPNCKY
-755 CCDNAFV
+755 CCDNTFV
-762 KDAMVAKNALPQLES
+762 KDAMVAKNALPELEA
-777 IVTDA
+777 IVKQA
-782 LRDVEGISRT
+782 LVDTTGIQQTLDRWDDVE
-792 LDLLDGVEEAYKK
+792 DAYKSY
-805 FQSKNKEIND
+805 QSKHKEVND

-825 QISKTKLDIRDC
+825 YISKTKLDIRDS
-837 EDGIKDSTAKIEEY
+837 EDGIKDSTSKIEEY
-851 HKNKEQIET
+851 HRNKEQIEL
-860 NKQLRKNI
+860 NKQLRKDI
-868 SDTKGV
+868 TDTKEV
-874 LDGIKREI
+874 INGIKKQI
-882 KRRGDVIL
+882 KEVDDEKL
-890 KINTDVSKAK
+890 SINSIVSKAK
-900 QEKTG
+900 QEKEG
-905 IEDNIRKVKELEE
+905 IESRIAQIKKLEE
-918 TNKLYEYYLDAVKR
+918 TNKLYDYYLDAVKR
-932 DGVSYELISKTLPS
+932 DGISYELISRTLPA

-957 IVEFSMNLQMD
+957 IVDFSMNLQMD

-980 SRKWPLEMCSGME
+980 NRKWPLEMCSGME
-993 KFISGL
+993 KFVSGL

-1055 SMRDVVDT
+1055 SMRDVVDS

>member
-1 MPFFSYL
+1 ML
-8 YTKKY
+8 N
-13 TMIKLDKIKYIYHL
+13 IKVDYIYHL

-40 YREVLNKFLSDVDSQ
+40 YREILTKFLADVDSQ
-55 NLEEAV
+55 KKENAV

-82 ITWFFTECA
+82 ITWFFNECA
-91 KRKPTFVITGN
+91 NRFPTFVITGN
-102 HDCNLNNKDRL
+102 HDCNLNNMDRL

-120 DNLSLPNLVYL
+120 DNLNNPNLYYL
-131 RDTGVYQITDDITF
+131 RDTGTTHINDELTF
-145 TVYSILDKKE
+145 TVYSILDKKA
-155 NWPKGTDVSGNK
+155 NWPLGKDVEGK
-167 KICFFH
+167 TKICFFH
-173 GPVDAAKTDI
+173 GPVDAARTDI
-183 GYVVSSHNFTP
+183 GYVVSSNNFTP

-215 QRDRAN
+215 HRDKAN

-227 YAGSTVQQ
+227 YAGSVVQQ

-249 NVESETFEEYNIHN
+249 DVKNETFEEFNIHN

-270 DVVNGVIPQW
+270 DVTNGVIPQW
-280 VRDEI
+280 VHDEI

-295 RVRFSDTEVSDI
+295 RVRFQETEAADI
-307 KLISAELQQMFKVN
+307 KLVSTELQKMFN
-321 EITITKQDTLNS
+321 ISEITVTRQDTLNS
-333 LKSKNRNARN
+333 LKTKNRNARN
-343 LAGNVKDPNVQNGLI
+343 LAGNVKDVNVQNGLI
-358 REYLERQFLLD
+358 KEYLERQFLLD
-369 DQTLDK
+369 DETLNK
-375 IVEINNKVNLKVT
+375 VIEINNNVNTKIT
-388 HEETDNILWIPKS
+388 HEDTDNILWIPKK

-411 EGNKINFE
+411 EGNKIEFDK
-419 NARGIIG
+419 AKGIIG

-463 KDTFKCKFN
+463 KDTFSCKFN
-472 FEIDGIDYFIERD
+472 FEIDGIDYFIERQ
-485 AHTTKTGNVKVN
+485 AHTTKTEKVKVN

-502 IVDGME
+502 VVDGID
-508 ESLNGEER
+508 ESLNGDER
-516 RDTNDI
+516 RDTNDVI
-522 IRKYLGTYED
+522 KKYLGTYED

-581 ASILLKNFKKDDFS
+581 AAILLKNFKKDDFS
-595 IRLAELETTITEGEK
+595 LRLAELDEIVKTNVKIFNELVEKKDEFEQNKTEVERK
-610 EFGLIIEQRED
+610 
-621 LESDKSEI
+621 
-629 EKHLSQL
+629 LSNL
-636 ESQIQQTTLLID
+636 ESQIQQTTLSID
-648 LDEETKRLESFTS
+648 LDVETKRLESFTS
-661 SLETNSQRLEKM
+661 SLETNNGKLVKM
-673 ESQLTQA
+673 GEQLTEA
-680 EGIVLELVE
+680 EGIVSELIESQSHLSKYNGIDIEVVYSNY
-689 QEKALSN
+689 QE
-696 FNINDKEINIETAYN
+696 E
-711 DLTQKKK
+711 KKK
-718 ELAEAERIHSIAKLH
+718 LIEAEKVYSNAKLY
-733 LSSAEEKIKHLD
+733 LSLAEEKIKHLD
-745 NHKYDPNCEF
+745 KHEYDPNCKY
-755 CCDNAFV
+755 CCDNTFV
-762 KDAMVAKNALPQLES
+762 KDAMVAKNALPELES
-777 IVTDA
+777 IVKQAMVDA
-782 LRDVEGISRT
+782 TGIQQT
-792 LDLLDGVEEAYKK
+792 LDRWDDVEEAYKSY
-805 FQSKNKEIND
+805 QSKHKEVND

-825 QISKTKLDIRDC
+825 YISKTKLDIRDS
-837 EDGIKDSTAKIEEY
+837 EDGIRDSTTKIEEY
-851 HKNKEQIET
+851 HRNKEQIEL
-860 NKQLRKNI
+860 NKKLRKDVT
-868 SDTKGV
+868 DTKEV
-874 LDGIKREI
+874 INGIKKQI
-882 KRRGDVIL
+882 KEVDDEKLSTNSI
-890 KINTDVSKAK
+890 VSKAK
-900 QEKTG
+900 QEKEG
-905 IEDNIRKVKELEE
+905 IEDRISQIKKLEE
-918 TNKLYEYYLDAVKR
+918 TNKLYDYYLDAVKR
-932 DGVSYELISKTLPS
+932 DGISYELISRTLPA

-957 IVEFSMNLQMD
+957 IVDFSMNLQMD

-980 SRKWPLEMCSGME
+980 NRKWPLEMCSGME
-993 KFISGL
+993 KFVSGL

-1055 SMRDVVDT
+1055 SMRDVVDS